1 MTDKQKTNAYSARN
15 AMSDGHLRYL
25 YEHAMSHT
33 MTFDLQRFGHH
44 HGKSGGKIF
53 ASIAGFIVGFTTPWL
68 FGAKA
73 FAAGV
78 MGASLFGSV
87 WSATHQQSVDSNG
100 SADVSRFDRAQES
113 MSSDGQIPIVYGT
126 RQISGNQT
134 FHQTNADANTLHKHV
149 VLCEGGIEG
158 VVSVTANDMIIPTG
172 SQTGNTVF
180 TLMNN
185 KYPDARVRK
194 HGSDFD
200 LWAGDNHHH
209 IHLCTKSEVENS
221 HDTYWEY
228 QVSVSSL
235 ISYINQLYA
244 EGWQAFPCA
253 ATNNYPG
260 DLWDVEGVV
269 YSETP
274 WSKIFK
280 NSSRWKQKNYVAI
293 DASHG
298 FVNFCAST
306 VRGGTNYT
314 FHDGDTPENYETV
327 GGYPAMA
334 WLDMNFIVS
343 NELNGNPS
351 VSTVVMGK
359 KVYDTRTKKTAYS
372 TNPAMCLRDFMLS
385 KRYGLGRWIS
395 ADDLDEDSWNKAAD
409 YCDEEISFLDVSG
422 AIIKAKRF
430 ELNMVIDQKNSALDW
445 LQEILANFQGYL
457 TLSNGKFKL
466 HIESQTDISY
476 KFNDDNCSDLSVT
489 PLSIND
495 TPNKYVV
502 KIIDPRNNWSTVSCN
517 VEDYADQK
525 ERQKIITKEVNLNGT
540 TSQYQALRL
549 ARFYRDQNLACP
561 LTLSWKTGINGMHL
575 EPGDVVTVSYHGV
588 FTELPV
594 RITEIK
600 QDDDGKF
607 DITGRQYNDTIYGDA
622 LGGGVHWYNY
632 TDTTQTV
639 EKRTPSNPTHLKA
652 YTQYRRYED
661 GTTGYDVICSYE
673 LPQRYDIETGLVYYK
688 TNHMTGAQIGTFKEG
703 EVVDSVGLS
712 RDWIYAGDSPTKIVI
727 SNAKVGDIYEF
738 RVQSRTTDGLV
749 SSEASAPTTT
759 IKVTA
764 KETVPSQPYNLTYN
778 FTKAFTFMWSDVPD
792 SDVMY
797 YEIRK
802 DTNVGSSVGL
812 LGKTQSTSIDVNLM
826 ERNGTVYV
834 YSVNTLKKYSYPA
847 KIMYNYPK
855 PDAPS
860 YIHFTEAL
868 RGVNVLVAPFP
879 ARVKSMRLHI
889 EGSKVSKALD
899 LDNASYTFYGE
910 PDVYNF
916 SASYVDLMG
925 EGYTS
930 VKYTYTIKPEMNPE
944 WLKDEAISLKKVDK
958 TIQNAVADAQEAVP
972 RLDGVDKDI
981 VGINN
986 DIATVK
992 SDLNNDISN
1001 INNKLNLAPSDENG
1015 YKSIQELNQKDG
1027 KLESI
1032 IATNK
1037 STQDSVNETNASQI
1051 LQNDNAI
1058 KTVVA
1063 NLNKDANGNAYT
1075 SISGL
1080 YQTAESIQSTVQTN
1094 KSSADSAISQV
1105 SQKADNVKVT
1115 IENKL
1120 NNTDPSKSAYKS
1132 ISQLSQ
1138 TANEIKTTVIANKTA
1153 SDKADES
1160 LASQIK
1166 QTAESITTTVQ
1177 TNKKDTDNAI
1187 SQVSQ
1192 KADNVKVTIEN
1203 KLNNTDPSKSE
1214 YLSIAQLSQ
1223 TADEIKTT
1231 VQTNKKD
1238 TDNAIS
1244 QVSQKADNVKVTI
1257 ENKLNNTDPSKSE
1270 YLSISQL
1277 SQTANEIKTTV
1288 QTNKKD
1294 TDSAISQ
1301 VSQKADN
1308 VKVTIENNLNNT
1320 DPSKSAYKS
1329 ITQLQTN
1336 INGVSSTVQ
1345 NNKSATDTEISQIK
1359 QTANSLSST
1368 VQEHHTD
1375 ANNQISGLST
1385 KITQNAD
1392 KITSVVTN
1400 LSDSD
1405 KAKKNYSAIAQMDD
1419 DIALRVAKDDVVNQ
1433 INISKESILI
1443 DGKKVHI
1450 TGDTKF
1456 DNNVIVG
1463 GMIAANAITADKL
1476 SASTMELT
1484 DSQGI
1489 KGGGA
1494 TLDTN
1499 GLTVR
1504 GSDGSYVV
1512 HGSSGMEFHDGNG
1525 NTFAMVGAIVMG
1537 TVKDGQWVRFTKPW
1551 KTVPNVIVTPI
1562 SLQTAIPGYNSTNLY
1577 LDCRPQSVTTNGFQ
1591 AVCRTVLK
1599 AGSGG
1604 LVPVNKTATGHLK
1617 SYSMGIDG
1625 TEITIPEKATTFTI
1639 NVTWSITNY
1648 GEDRTAHEDDY
1659 PAFLGPVYLNLK
1671 IDVNGTNKVNKRIGT
1686 APADDWYYEKTFNGG
1701 HSETITVSGGDK
1713 IKLYFVATAE
1723 KGKWQDFNEA
1733 DISAT
1738 IGNYTFNTTADV
1750 PLASGNAFF
1759 LCTDNHNSPY
1769 TISNS

>member
-1 MTDKQKTNAYSARN
+1 MAKEEKTNLHSARN
-15 AMSDGHLRYL
+15 AMSDSHLRYL

-33 MTFDLQRFGHH
+33 ATFDLQRFGHH

-87 WSATHQQSVDSNG
+87 WSATHQQNVDTG

-172 SQTGNTVF
+172 SQSGNTVF

-260 DLWDVEGVV
+260 DLWDVEGNV
-269 YSETP
+269 YMDEP
-274 WSKIFK
+274 YGKVFG
-280 NSSRWKQKNYVAI
+280 SS
-293 DASHG
+293 ASWQQQNHVSVDSTHG
-298 FVNFCAST
+298 FVNFCADT
-306 VRGGTNYT
+306 IRGGTNYT
-314 FHDGDTPENYETV
+314 FHDGDTPDNYETV

-351 VSTVVMGK
+351 VSAVVMGK

-409 YCDEEISFLDVSG
+409 YCDEEISFLDASG

-430 ELNMVIDQKNSALDW
+430 ELNMVIDQKNNALDW

-457 TLSNGKFKL
+457 TLTNGKFKL
-466 HIESQTDISY
+466 HIEQQTDIAY

-489 PLSIND
+489 PLSLND

-502 KIIDPRNNWSTVSCN
+502 KIIDPRNNWTTVACN

-575 EPGDVVTVSYHGV
+575 EPGDVVTISYHGV

-622 LGGGVHWYNY
+622 LGGGIHWYNY

-639 EKRTPSNPTHLKA
+639 EKRIPSNPTNIKA

-673 LPQRYDIETGLVYYK
+673 LPQRYDVETGLVYYK

-712 RDWIYAGDSPTKIVI
+712 REWIYAGDSPTKIVI

-738 RVQSRTTDGLV
+738 RVQSRTTDGLI
-749 SSEASAPTTT
+749 SSESSAPTVT

-764 KETVPSQPYNLTYN
+764 KETVPSQPYNLTYD
-778 FTKAFTFMWSDVPD
+778 FTKAFTFKWSDVPD

-797 YEIRK
+797 YEIRT
-802 DTNVGSSVGL
+802 DTNVGSPVGL

-826 ERNGTVYV
+826 ERKGTVYV

-847 KIMYNYPK
+847 KVTYNYPK

-879 ARVKSMRLHI
+879 ARVKSMRLYV
-889 EGSKVSKALD
+889 EGHGISKSFD
-899 LDNASYTFYGE
+899 LDNASYLFNGE
-910 PDVYNF
+910 PDIYEF
-916 SASYVDLMG
+916 WASYVDLMG
-925 EGYTS
+925 EGYSS
-930 VKYTYTIKPEMNPE
+930 VKYSYTIKPEMNPE

-958 TIQNAVADAQEAVP
+958 EIQDAVKDAQQALPNLNEKVAE
-972 RLDGVDKDI
+972 LTKTDDEIK
-981 VGINN
+981 
-986 DIATVK
+986 ATVQDK
-992 SDLNNDISN
+992 T
-1001 INNKLNLAPSDENG
+1001 K
-1015 YKSIQELNQKDG
+1015 EL
-1027 KLESI
+1027 S
-1032 IATNK
+1032 
-1037 STQDSVNETNASQI
+1037 
-1051 LQNDNAI
+1051 
-1058 KTVVA
+1058 
-1063 NLNKDANGNAYT
+1063 
-1075 SISGL
+1075 
-1080 YQTAESIQSTVQTN
+1080 
-1094 KSSADSAISQV
+1094 
-1105 SQKADNVKVT
+1105 
-1115 IENKL
+1115 
-1120 NNTDPSKSAYKS
+1120 
-1132 ISQLSQ
+1132 
-1138 TANEIKTTVIANKTA
+1138 
-1153 SDKADES
+1153 
-1160 LASQIK
+1160 SQIK
-1166 QTAESITTTVQ
+1166 Q
-1177 TNKKDTDNAI
+1177 
-1187 SQVSQ
+1187 
-1192 KADNVKVTIEN
+1192 
-1203 KLNNTDPSKSE
+1203 
-1214 YLSIAQLSQ
+1214 
-1223 TADEIKTT
+1223 
-1231 VQTNKKD
+1231 
-1238 TDNAIS
+1238 
-1244 QVSQKADNVKVTI
+1244 
-1257 ENKLNNTDPSKSE
+1257 
-1270 YLSISQL
+1270 
-1277 SQTANEIKTTV
+1277 
-1288 QTNKKD
+1288 
-1294 TDSAISQ
+1294 
-1301 VSQKADN
+1301 
-1308 VKVTIENNLNNT
+1308 
-1320 DPSKSAYKS
+1320 
-1329 ITQLQTN
+1329 
-1336 INGVSSTVQ
+1336 
-1345 NNKSATDTEISQIK
+1345 
-1359 QTANSLSST
+1359 
-1368 VQEHHTD
+1368 
-1375 ANNQISGLST
+1375 
-1385 KITQNAD
+1385 NAD
-1392 KITSVVTN
+1392 SITSVVTN

-1405 KAKKNYSAIAQMDD
+1405 KAKNSYSAIAQLQD
-1419 DIALRVAKDDVVNQ
+1419 DIDLRVAKDDIINQ

-1443 DGKKVHI
+1443 DGNKTHI
-1450 TGDTKF
+1450 TGDTKI
-1456 DNNVIVG
+1456 DKNVIVG
-1463 GMIAANAITADKL
+1463 GMIAANSITADKL
-1476 SASTMELT
+1476 SSETIALSNNQGIQGGNVTLDANGMACT
-1484 DSQGI
+1484 DS
-1489 KGGGA
+1489 
-1494 TLDTN
+1494 N
-1499 GLTVR
+1499 GMTIQF
-1504 GSDGSYVV
+1504 GQDGMTS
-1512 HGSSGMEFHDGNG
+1512 MDKNG
-1525 NTFAMVGAIVMG
+1525 NRFSILAQCMMG
-1537 TVKDGQWVRFTKPW
+1537 VARNGQYVKFSNPW
-1551 KTVPNVIVTPI
+1551 TETPVVIVTPQNI
-1562 SLQTAIPGYNSTNLY
+1562 QTNNTAYSTSTVRLHCY
-1577 LDCRPQSVTTNGFQ
+1577 ADELSVNGFRMR
-1591 AVCRTVLK
+1591 AYSGIADG
-1599 AGSGG
+1599 AGS
-1604 LVPVNKTATGHLK
+1604 LAKNQRC
-1617 SYSMGIDG
+1617 G
-1625 TEITIPEKATTFTI
+1625 TM
-1639 NVTWSITNY
+1639 TWSIHRSYDAWYDSNPIFGSKSLSFNVSMPSNASSVVLHGRLRTN
-1648 GEDRTAHEDDY
+1648 AHFKEPQMKIPNSTRYQRLEVKCNGTTTYSDILWNSGDGTVGVQKNTDVY
-1659 PAFLGPVYLNLK
+1659 TDITTSSIPVVKGATLNCTLTIDPCVLHPGDGNDGMDIEFILDSIDCK
-1671 IDVNGTNKVNKRIGT
+1671 IDGEQVLDADGTGAFFIVNKS
-1686 APADDWYYEKTFNGG
+1686 NGLY
-1701 HSETITVSGGDK
+1701 TV
-1713 IKLYFVATAE
+1713 
-1723 KGKWQDFNEA
+1723 
-1733 DISAT
+1733 
-1738 IGNYTFNTTADV
+1738 
-1750 PLASGNAFF
+1750 
-1759 LCTDNHNSPY
+1759 TD
-1769 TISNS
+1769 

>member
-1 MTDKQKTNAYSARN
+1 MTDKQKTNLHDAHN
-15 AMSDGHLRYL
+15 AMSDEHLRYL

-33 MTFDLQRFGHH
+33 PVFDLQRFGHH
-44 HGKSGGKIF
+44 HGKSGGKMF
-53 ASIAGFIVGFTTPWL
+53 ASIAGFLVGFTTPWL

-78 MGASLFGSV
+78 MGASLFGSI
-87 WSATHQQSVDSNG
+87 WSASHTQNVDTG
-100 SADVSRFDRAQES
+100 SADVSRFDRAQET
-113 MSSDGQIPIVYGT
+113 MSSDGQIPVVYGT
-126 RQISGNQT
+126 RQVTGNQT

-158 VVSVTANDMIIPTG
+158 VVSVMANDMIIPTG

-185 KYPDARVRK
+185 KYPDARVKK

-209 IHLCTKSEVENS
+209 IHLCTKKEVENS

-228 QVSVSSL
+228 QVSVTSL

-253 ATNNYPG
+253 ATNSYPG
-260 DLWDVEGVV
+260 DLWDVEGNV
-269 YSETP
+269 YMDEP
-274 WSKIFK
+274 YGKVFGDR
-280 NSSRWKQKNYVAI
+280 NSYQQQNHVSI
-293 DASHG
+293 DSSHG
-298 FVNFCAST
+298 FVNFCADT
-306 VRGGTNYT
+306 IRGGTNYS
-314 FHDGDTPENYETV
+314 FHDGDTPENYDTV
-327 GGYPAMA
+327 GGYPAIA

-351 VSTVVMGK
+351 VSAVVMGK

-409 YCDEEISFLDVSG
+409 YCDEEISFLDASG

-457 TLSNGKFKL
+457 TLTNSKFKL

-489 PLSIND
+489 PLSLND

-502 KIIDPRNNWSTVSCN
+502 KIIDPRNNWTTVACN

-525 ERQKIITKEVNLNGT
+525 ERQKIIIKEVNLNGT

-607 DITGRQYNDTIYGDA
+607 DISGRQYNDTIYGDA

-673 LPQRYDIETGLVYYK
+673 LPQRYDVETGLVYYK
-688 TNHMTGAQIGTFKEG
+688 TNHLSAAQIGTFKEG
-703 EVVDSVGLS
+703 EVVDNVGLS
-712 RDWIYAGDSPTKIVI
+712 REWIYAGDSPTEIVI

-764 KETVPSQPYNLTYN
+764 KETVPSQPYNLTYD
-778 FTKAFTFMWSDVPD
+778 FTKAFTFKWSDVPD

-802 DTNVGSSVGL
+802 DTNVGSAIGL

-826 ERNGTVYV
+826 ERKGTVYV

-847 KIMYNYPK
+847 KVTYNYPK

-879 ARVKSMRLHI
+879 ARVKSMRLYV
-889 EGSKVSKALD
+889 ESTKVSKALD

-930 VKYTYTIKPEMNPE
+930 VKYVYTIKPEMNPE

-958 TIQNAVADAQEAVP
+958 TIQSAVSDAQQAIP
-972 RLDGVDKDI
+972 RLDKIDDDI
-981 VGINN
+981 KSINTDISTAKADLSN
-986 DIATVK
+986 DIT
-992 SDLNNDISN
+992 S
-1001 INNKLNLAPSDENG
+1001 INNKLNLAPSDANG
-1015 YKSIQELNQKDG
+1015 YKSIQELNTKAG
-1027 KLESI
+1027 KLEST
-1032 IATNK
+1032 IASNK
-1037 STQDSVNETNASQI
+1037 SEQDSVNETNASQI

-1063 NLNKDANGNAYT
+1063 NLNKDADGNAYT

-1080 YQTAESIQSTVQTN
+1080 YQTAESIQSTVAKN
-1094 KSSADSAISQV
+1094 KEAADQ
-1105 SQKADNVKVT
+1105 
-1115 IENKL
+1115 
-1120 NNTDPSKSAYKS
+1120 
-1132 ISQLSQ
+1132 
-1138 TANEIKTTVIANKTA
+1138 
-1153 SDKADES
+1153 ADES

-1177 TNKKDTDNAI
+1177 A
-1187 SQVSQ
+1187 
-1192 KADNVKVTIEN
+1192 
-1203 KLNNTDPSKSE
+1203 
-1214 YLSIAQLSQ
+1214 
-1223 TADEIKTT
+1223 
-1231 VQTNKKD
+1231 
-1238 TDNAIS
+1238 
-1244 QVSQKADNVKVTI
+1244 
-1257 ENKLNNTDPSKSE
+1257 
-1270 YLSISQL
+1270 
-1277 SQTANEIKTTV
+1277 
-1288 QTNKKD
+1288 NKKD

-1308 VKVTIENNLNNT
+1308 IKVTIENNLNNT

-1336 INGVSSTVQ
+1336 INGVSTTVQ

-1368 VQEHHTD
+1368 VQTYQTD

-1405 KAKKNYSAIAQMDD
+1405 KAKKNYSAIAQLDN
-1419 DIALRVAKDDVVNQ
+1419 DISLKVAKNDVINQ
-1433 INISKESILI
+1433 INISNESIRI
-1443 DGKKVHI
+1443 DGKKVHV

-1463 GMIAANAITADKL
+1463 GMIAAHAITADKL

-1484 DSQGI
+1484 ANQGI

-1494 TLDTN
+1494 TLDSN

-1525 NTFAMVGAIVMG
+1525 NTFAMVGAMIMG
-1537 TVKDGQWVRFTKPW
+1537 TVKDGQWVKFTKPW

-1562 SLQTAIPGYNSTNLY
+1562 SLQTSLSNYTSTNLY
-1577 LDCRPQSVTTNGFQ
+1577 LDCRPQNVTVNGFQ

-1604 LVPVNKTATGHLK
+1604 LVPVNKTVTGHLEYK
-1617 SYSMGIDG
+1617 SITIDG
-1625 TEITIPEKATTFTI
+1625 TEITIPENATTFTI
-1639 NVTWSITNY
+1639 NVTWSITNF
-1648 GEDRTAHEDDY
+1648 GDDETHHEDDY
-1659 PAFLGPVYLNLK
+1659 HTFLGPAYLDLK
-1671 IDVNGTNKVNKRIGT
+1671 IDVNGTNKVDKRIGT
-1686 APADDWYYEKTFNGG
+1686 APADDWYYEKTFSGG
-1701 HSETITVSGGDK
+1701 DSETLAVSGGDK
-1713 IKLYFVATAE
+1713 IKVYFVATAG
-1723 KGKWQDFNEA
+1723 KGKWREFDEA
-1733 DISAT
+1733 NISAT
-1738 IGNYTFNTTADV
+1738 IGNYSFNTTADV

-1759 LCTDNHNSPY
+1759 LCTDKHNSPY
-1769 TISNS
+1769 TVSDSQ

>member
-1 MTDKQKTNAYSARN
+1 MTDKQKTNLHNARN
-15 AMSDGHLRYL
+15 AMSDDKLRYL
-25 YEHAMSHT
+25 YKHAMSHT
-33 MTFDLQRFGHH
+33 PVFDLQRFGHH
-44 HGKSGGKIF
+44 RGKSGGKMF
-53 ASIAGFIVGFTTPWL
+53 ASIAGFLVGFSTPWL

-73 FAAGV
+73 FSAGI
-78 MGASLFGSV
+78 MGASLFGSI
-87 WSATHQQSVDSNG
+87 WSASHTQNVDTG
-100 SADVSRFDRAQES
+100 SADVSRFDRAQET
-113 MSSDGQIPIVYGT
+113 MSSDGQIPVVYGT
-126 RQISGNQT
+126 RQVTGNQT

-149 VLCEGGIEG
+149 VLCEGGVEG
-158 VVSVTANDMIIPTG
+158 VVSVMANDMIIPTG

-185 KYPDARVRK
+185 KYSNARVRK

-209 IHLCTKSEVENS
+209 IHLCTKKEVENS

-228 QVSVSSL
+228 QVSVTSL

-253 ATNNYPG
+253 ATNSYPG
-260 DLWDVEGVV
+260 DLWDVEGNV
-269 YSETP
+269 YMDVP
-274 WSKIFK
+274 YGKVFG
-280 NSSRWKQKNYVAI
+280 NSNAFQQQNHVSV
-293 DASHG
+293 DSTHG
-298 FVNFCAST
+298 FVNFCADT
-306 VRGGTNYT
+306 IRGGTNYS
-314 FHDGDTPENYETV
+314 FHDGDTPSNYDTV

-351 VSTVVMGK
+351 VSAVVMGK

-409 YCDEEISFLDVSG
+409 YCDEEISFLDASG

-466 HIESQTDISY
+466 HIEQQTDIAY

-489 PLSIND
+489 PLSLSD

-502 KIIDPRNNWSTVSCN
+502 KIIDPRNNWTTVACN

-632 TDTTQTV
+632 TDITQTA
-639 EKRTPSNPTHLKA
+639 EKRTPSNPTNIKA

-673 LPQRYDIETGLVYYK
+673 LPQRYDVETGLVYYK
-688 TNHMTGAQIGTFKEG
+688 TNHLSAAQIGTFKEG

-712 RDWIYAGDSPTKIVI
+712 REWIYAGDSPTKIVI

-749 SSEASAPTTT
+749 SSEASAPAVT

-764 KETVPSQPYNLTYN
+764 KETVPSQPYNLTYD
-778 FTKAFTFMWSDVPD
+778 FAKAFTFRWSDVPD

-797 YEIRK
+797 YEIRT
-802 DTNVGSSVGL
+802 DTNVGSPVGL

-826 ERNGTVYV
+826 ERKGTVYV

-847 KIMYNYPK
+847 KVTYNYPK

-879 ARVKSMRLHI
+879 ARVKSMRLYV
-889 EGSKVSKALD
+889 ESTKVSKVLD

-930 VKYTYTIKPEMNPE
+930 VKYSYTIKPEMNPE

-958 TIQNAVADAQEAVP
+958 EIQNAVADAQEAIP
-972 RLDGVDKDI
+972 RLDSVD
-981 VGINN
+981 G
-986 DIATVK
+986 
-992 SDLNNDISN
+992 
-1001 INNKLNLAPSDENG
+1001 
-1015 YKSIQELNQKDG
+1015 SI
-1027 KLESI
+1027 
-1032 IATNK
+1032 
-1037 STQDSVNETNASQI
+1037 ETINASVSELRHTDSELSSTI
-1051 LQNDNAI
+1051 VQN
-1058 KTVVA
+1058 K
-1063 NLNKDANGNAYT
+1063 KDADD
-1075 SISGL
+1075 
-1080 YQTAESIQSTVQTN
+1080 
-1094 KSSADSAISQV
+1094 ADA
-1105 SQKADNVKVT
+1105 A
-1115 IENKL
+1115 
-1120 NNTDPSKSAYKS
+1120 
-1132 ISQLSQ
+1132 
-1138 TANEIKTTVIANKTA
+1138 
-1153 SDKADES
+1153 

-1177 TNKKDTDNAI
+1177 ANKKDA
-1187 SQVSQ
+1187 
-1192 KADNVKVTIEN
+1192 
-1203 KLNNTDPSKSE
+1203 
-1214 YLSIAQLSQ
+1214 
-1223 TADEIKTT
+1223 
-1231 VQTNKKD
+1231 
-1238 TDNAIS
+1238 
-1244 QVSQKADNVKVTI
+1244 
-1257 ENKLNNTDPSKSE
+1257 
-1270 YLSISQL
+1270 
-1277 SQTANEIKTTV
+1277 
-1288 QTNKKD
+1288 
-1294 TDSAISQ
+1294 DSAISQ
-1301 VSQKADN
+1301 VSQKADD
-1308 VKVTIENNLNNT
+1308 VKVTIENKLNNT

-1336 INGVSSTVQ
+1336 INGVSTTVQ

-1359 QTANSLSST
+1359 QNANSLSST
-1368 VQEHHTD
+1368 VQNYHTD
-1375 ANNQISGLST
+1375 TNNQISGLST

-1400 LSDSD
+1400 LSNSD
-1405 KAKKNYSAIAQMDD
+1405 KAKKNYSAIAQLNN
-1419 DIALRVAKDDVVNQ
+1419 DISLKVAKNDVINQ
-1433 INISKESILI
+1433 INISNESIRI
-1443 DGKKVHI
+1443 DGKKVHV

-1463 GMIAANAITADKL
+1463 GMIASHAITADKL

-1484 DSQGI
+1484 SNQGI

-1494 TLDTN
+1494 TLDAN

-1504 GSDGSYVV
+1504 GNDGSYVV
-1512 HGSSGMEFHDGNG
+1512 HGSNGMEFHDGNG
-1525 NTFAMVGAIVMG
+1525 NTFAMVGAMVMG
-1537 TVKDGQWVRFTKPW
+1537 TVKDGQWVKFTKPW

-1562 SLQTAIPGYNSTNLY
+1562 SLQTALPGYNSTNLY
-1577 LDCRPQSVTTNGFQ
+1577 LDCRPQNVTNNGFQ
-1591 AVCRTVLK
+1591 AVCRTVLR

-1604 LVPVNKTATGHLK
+1604 SVPVNANIENVDGNIELWERSLTSGWSSSHDSYDYYGTKTSSKTIEVPEDATETSIVIKVDVVAYGETHKDNENDTLRSGSNLTVSLSVFKDNNVIKQQTLANLSSMGSDQSASYTTTVKINQSGTIKLQVETHLNPK
-1617 SYSMGIDG
+1617 NDYSHIVSSASIRSVVSLSSYS
-1625 TEITIPEKATTFTI
+1625 
-1639 NVTWSITNY
+1639 
-1648 GEDRTAHEDDY
+1648 
-1659 PAFLGPVYLNLK
+1659 
-1671 IDVNGTNKVNKRIGT
+1671 
-1686 APADDWYYEKTFNGG
+1686 
-1701 HSETITVSGGDK
+1701 
-1713 IKLYFVATAE
+1713 
-1723 KGKWQDFNEA
+1723 
-1733 DISAT
+1733 
-1738 IGNYTFNTTADV
+1738 FNTTADV
-1750 PLASGNAFF
+1750 ALASGNAFF
-1759 LCTDNHNSPY
+1759 LCTDQHNSPY
-1769 TISNS
+1769 TISDSQ

>member
-1 MTDKQKTNAYSARN
+1 MDKFDLEFLMDKKTNLQNARN

-25 YEHAMSHT
+25 YKHAMSHT
-33 MTFDLQRFGHH
+33 AVFDLQRFGHH

-87 WSATHQQSVDSNG
+87 WSATHQQNVDSNG
-100 SADVSRFDRAQES
+100 SADVSRFDRAQET
-113 MSSDGQIPIVYGT
+113 MSPDAQIPIVYGT

-158 VVSVTANDMIIPTG
+158 VVSVMASDMIIPTG

-180 TLMNN
+180 TIMNN
-185 KYPDARVRK
+185 KYSDARVRK
-194 HGSDFD
+194 HGQDFD

-209 IHLCTKSEVENS
+209 IHLCTKKEVENS

-244 EGWQAFPCA
+244 EGWQAFPVA
-253 ATNNYPG
+253 STNNYPG
-260 DLWDVEGVV
+260 DLWDAEGNVYVEM
-269 YSETP
+269 P
-274 WSKIFK
+274 WSKLFENQDKYNEQNHVTIDGK
-280 NSSRWKQKNYVAI
+280 N
-293 DASHG
+293 G
-298 FVNFCAST
+298 FINFCADT
-306 VRGGTNYT
+306 IRGGTSYT
-314 FHDGDTPENYETV
+314 FHDCEAPSNYDEV

-351 VSTVVMGK
+351 VSAVVMGK

-385 KRYGLGRWIS
+385 KRYGLGRWIT
-395 ADDLDEDSWNKAAD
+395 ADDLDDDSWNRVAD
-409 YCDEEISFLDVSG
+409 YCDEEISFLDASG

-445 LQEILANFQGYL
+445 VQEILANFQGYL
-457 TLSNGKFKL
+457 TLTNGKFKL
-466 HIESQTDISY
+466 HVEQQTDVSY

-489 PLSIND
+489 PLSLND
-495 TPNKYVV
+495 TPNKYTV
-502 KIIDPRNNWSTVSCN
+502 KIIDTRNNWSSVACN

-575 EPGDVVTVSYHGV
+575 EPGDVVTISYHKV
-588 FTELPV
+588 FTDLPV

-607 DITGRQYNDTIYGDA
+607 ELTGRQYNDTIYGDT

-639 EKRTPSNPTHLKA
+639 EKRTPSNPTNLRA

-661 GTTGYDVICSYE
+661 GSTGYDVICSYK
-673 LPQRYDIETGLVYYK
+673 LPQRYDVETGLVYYK
-688 TNHMTGAQIGTFKEG
+688 TNHMTAAQIGTFKEG

-712 RDWIYAGDSPTKIVI
+712 REWIYAGDSPTKIVI

-749 SSEASAPTTT
+749 SSEASAPTVT

-764 KETVPSQPYNLTYN
+764 KETVPSQPYNLTYD
-778 FTKAFTFMWSDVPD
+778 FTKAFTFKWSDVPD

-797 YEIRK
+797 YEIRT
-802 DTNVGSSVGL
+802 DTNVGSTIGL

-826 ERNGTVYV
+826 ERKGTVYV

-847 KIMYNYPK
+847 KVTYNYPK

-879 ARVKSMRLHI
+879 ARVKSMRLYV
-889 EGSKVSKALD
+889 EGHNISKAYD
-899 LDNASYTFYGE
+899 LNNASYTFNGE
-910 PDVYNF
+910 PDIYNF
-916 SASYVDLMG
+916 WASYVDMMG

-930 VKYTYTIKPEMNPE
+930 VKYSYTIKPELNPE

-958 TIQNAVADAQEAVP
+958 TIQGAVADAQEAIP
-972 RLDGVDKDI
+972 RLNSVDSDI
-981 VGINN
+981 KQINE
-986 DIATVK
+986 DISSVR
-992 SDLNNDISN
+992 SDLSQARTDENADVKTITD
-1001 INNKLNLAPSDENG
+1001 KLNLAPSDPNG
-1015 YKSIQELNQKDG
+1015 YKSIQELNTKDG
-1027 KLESI
+1027 QLEST
-1032 IATNK
+1032 IASNK
-1037 STQDSVNETNASQI
+1037 TAQDSVNETNASLI
-1051 LQNDNAI
+1051 SQNDSAI
-1058 KTVVA
+1058 KTMVL
-1063 NLNKDANGNAYT
+1063 NLNSDANGNTYK
-1075 SISGL
+1075 SISSL
-1080 YQTAESIQSTVQTN
+1080 YQTAEGIKSTVDSN
-1094 KSSADSAISQV
+1094 KSATDNSISQI
-1105 SQKADNVKVT
+1105 SQKADSIKST
-1115 IENKL
+1115 IETNL
-1120 NNTDPSKSAYKS
+1120 NNTDPAKSAYKS

-1138 TANEIKTTVIANKTA
+1138 TANEIKTTV
-1153 SDKADES
+1153 
-1160 LASQIK
+1160 
-1166 QTAESITTTVQ
+1166 Q
-1177 TNKKDTDNAI
+1177 TNKQD
-1187 SQVSQ
+1187 
-1192 KADNVKVTIEN
+1192 ADN
-1203 KLNNTDPSKSE
+1203 
-1214 YLSIAQLSQ
+1214 
-1223 TADEIKTT
+1223 
-1231 VQTNKKD
+1231 
-1238 TDNAIS
+1238 
-1244 QVSQKADNVKVTI
+1244 
-1257 ENKLNNTDPSKSE
+1257 
-1270 YLSISQL
+1270 
-1277 SQTANEIKTTV
+1277 
-1288 QTNKKD
+1288 
-1294 TDSAISQ
+1294 AISQ

-1320 DPSKSAYKS
+1320 DPSKSVYKS
-1329 ITQLQTN
+1329 ISQLQVN
-1336 INGVSSTVQ
+1336 INGLTSTVQ
-1345 NNKSATDTEISQIK
+1345 SNKSATDTQISQIK
-1359 QTANSLSST
+1359 QNANSLSST
-1368 VQEHHTD
+1368 VQNYHAD
-1375 ANNQISGLST
+1375 ANNQISGLSSQI
-1385 KITQNAD
+1385 KQNASS
-1392 KITSVVTN
+1392 ITSVVTN
-1400 LSDSD
+1400 LSDST
-1405 KAKKNYSAIAQMDD
+1405 KAKANYSAIAQLDN
-1419 DIALRVAKDDVVNQ
+1419 DIALRVSKNDVINQ

-1450 TGDTKF
+1450 TGDTHF
-1456 DNNVIVG
+1456 DNNIVVR
-1463 GMIAANAITADKL
+1463 GMIAAGAITADKL
-1476 SASTMELT
+1476 SASTIELT
-1484 DSQGI
+1484 ANQGI

-1525 NTFAMVGAIVMG
+1525 NTFAMVGAMVMG
-1537 TVKDGQWVRFTKPW
+1537 TVKDGQWVKFTKPW
-1551 KTVPNVIVTPI
+1551 KTVPNVIMTPI
-1562 SLQTAIPGYNSTNLY
+1562 SLQTAIAGYNSTNLY
-1577 LDCRPQSVTTNGFQ
+1577 LDCRPQNVTVNGFQ

-1604 LVPVNKTATGHLK
+1604 LVPVNKKVTGHLESK
-1617 SYSMGIDG
+1617 SITIDG
-1625 TEITIPEKATTFTI
+1625 TEITIPEKATAFTI
-1639 NVTWSITNY
+1639 NVTWEITNY
-1648 GEDRTAHEDDY
+1648 GKDETVHEDDY
-1659 PAFLGPVYLNLK
+1659 PTWLGPAYLDLK

-1686 APADDWYYEKTFNGG
+1686 APADDWYYKKTFSGG

-1713 IKLYFVATAE
+1713 IKIYFVATAG
-1723 KGKWQDFNEA
+1723 KGKWRDFDEA

-1738 IGNYTFNTTADV
+1738 IGNYTFNTTADS

-1759 LCTDNHNSPY
+1759 LCTDKHNSPY
-1769 TISNS
+1769 TISDSQ

>member
-1 MTDKQKTNAYSARN
+1 MTNEEKTNAYNARN

-33 MTFDLQRFGHH
+33 PVLDLQRFGHH

-68 FGAKA
+68 FGVKA

-87 WSATHQQSVDSNG
+87 WSATHQQNVDTG

-158 VVSVTANDMIIPTG
+158 VVSVMANDMIIPTG

-260 DLWDVEGVV
+260 DLWDVEGNV
-269 YSETP
+269 YMDEP
-274 WSKIFK
+274 YGKVFG
-280 NSSRWKQKNYVAI
+280 SS
-293 DASHG
+293 ASWQQQNHVSVDSTHG
-298 FVNFCAST
+298 FVNFCADT
-306 VRGGTNYT
+306 IRGGTNYT
-314 FHDGDTPENYETV
+314 FHDGDTPDNYETV

-351 VSTVVMGK
+351 VSAVVMGK

-409 YCDEEISFLDVSG
+409 YCDEEISFLDASG

-430 ELNMVIDQKNSALDW
+430 ELNMVIDQKNNALDW

-457 TLSNGKFKL
+457 TLTNGKFKL
-466 HIESQTDISY
+466 HIEQQTDIAY

-489 PLSIND
+489 PLSLND

-502 KIIDPRNNWSTVSCN
+502 KIIDPRNNWTTVACN

-575 EPGDVVTVSYHGV
+575 EPGDVVTISYHGV

-622 LGGGVHWYNY
+622 LGGGIHWYNY

-639 EKRTPSNPTHLKA
+639 EKRIPSNPTNIKA

-673 LPQRYDIETGLVYYK
+673 LPQRYDVETGLVYYK

-712 RDWIYAGDSPTKIVI
+712 REWIYAGDSPTKIVI

-738 RVQSRTTDGLV
+738 RVQSRTTDGLI
-749 SSEASAPTTT
+749 SSEASAPTVT

-764 KETVPSQPYNLTYN
+764 KETVPSQPYNLTYD
-778 FTKAFTFMWSDVPD
+778 FTKAFTFKWSDVPD

-797 YEIRK
+797 YEIRT
-802 DTNVGSSVGL
+802 DTNVGSPVGL

-826 ERNGTVYV
+826 ERKGTVYV

-847 KIMYNYPK
+847 KVTYNYPK

-879 ARVKSMRLHI
+879 SRVKSTRLYV
-889 EGSKVSKALD
+889 EGHNVSQSFD
-899 LDNASYTFYGE
+899 LANASYTFKGE
-910 PDVYNF
+910 PDIYEF
-916 SASYVDLMG
+916 WASYVDLMG
-925 EGYTS
+925 EGYAS
-930 VKYTYTIKPEMNPE
+930 VRYAYTIKPELNPE

-958 TIQNAVADAQEAVP
+958 EIQNAVADAQEAIP
-972 RLDGVDKDI
+972 RLDGVNNDI
-981 VGINN
+981 TNINN
-986 DIATVK
+986 DITTAK
-992 SDLNNDISN
+992 SELNNDITN

-1037 STQDSVNETNASQI
+1037 STQDSINETNASSI
-1051 LQNDNAI
+1051 SQNDKAI
-1058 KTVVA
+1058 KSVV
-1063 NLNKDANGNAYT
+1063 LN
-1075 SISGL
+1075 
-1080 YQTAESIQSTVQTN
+1080 
-1094 KSSADSAISQV
+1094 
-1105 SQKADNVKVT
+1105 
-1115 IENKL
+1115 L

-1138 TANEIKTTVIANKTA
+1138 TANEIK
-1153 SDKADES
+1153 S
-1160 LASQIK
+1160 
-1166 QTAESITTTVQ
+1166 TVQ
-1177 TNKKDTDNAI
+1177 TNKTNSDN
-1187 SQVSQ
+1187 
-1192 KADNVKVTIEN
+1192 
-1203 KLNNTDPSKSE
+1203 
-1214 YLSIAQLSQ
+1214 
-1223 TADEIKTT
+1223 
-1231 VQTNKKD
+1231 
-1238 TDNAIS
+1238 
-1244 QVSQKADNVKVTI
+1244 
-1257 ENKLNNTDPSKSE
+1257 
-1270 YLSISQL
+1270 
-1277 SQTANEIKTTV
+1277 
-1288 QTNKKD
+1288 
-1294 TDSAISQ
+1294 AISQ

-1329 ITQLQTN
+1329 ISQLQVN
-1336 INGVSSTVQ
+1336 INGLTSTVQ
-1345 NNKSATDTEISQIK
+1345 SNKSATDTQISQIK
-1359 QTANSLSST
+1359 QNANSLSST
-1368 VQEHHTD
+1368 VQTYHTD

-1385 KITQNAD
+1385 RITQNAD

-1400 LSDSD
+1400 LSNSD
-1405 KAKKNYSAIAQMDD
+1405 KAKQNYSAIAQLNN
-1419 DIALRVAKDDVVNQ
+1419 DISLKVAKNDVINQ
-1433 INISKESILI
+1433 INVSNESIRI
-1443 DGKKVHI
+1443 DGKKVHV

-1463 GMIAANAITADKL
+1463 GMIAAHAITADKL
-1476 SASTMELT
+1476 SANTMELT
-1484 DSQGI
+1484 SNQGI

-1512 HGSSGMEFHDGNG
+1512 HGSKGMEFHDGNG
-1525 NTFAMVGAIVMG
+1525 NTFAMVGAVVMG
-1537 TVKDGQWVRFTKPW
+1537 TVKDGQWVKFAKPW
-1551 KTVPNVIVTPI
+1551 KTVPNVIVSPI
-1562 SLQTAIPGYNSTNLY
+1562 SLQTSISNYTSTNLY
-1577 LDCRPQSVTTNGFQ
+1577 LDCRPQNVTTNGFQ

-1604 LVPVNKTATGHLK
+1604 LVPVNKTVTGHLK
-1617 SYSMGIDG
+1617 SYSMTIDG

-1639 NVTWSITNY
+1639 NTTWAITNY
-1648 GEDRTAHEDDY
+1648 GEDETHHEDDY
-1659 PAFLGPVYLNLK
+1659 HAFLGPAYLNLK

-1686 APADDWYYEKTFNGG
+1686 APADDWYYKKTFSGG

-1713 IKLYFVATAE
+1713 IKIYFVATAE

-1733 DISAT
+1733 DVSAT
-1738 IGNYTFNTTADV
+1738 IGNYSFNTTADV

-1759 LCTDNHNSPY
+1759 LCTDKHNSPY
-1769 TISNS
+1769 TISDSQ

>member
-1 MTDKQKTNAYSARN
+1 MDKFDLEFLIDKKTNLQNARN
-15 AMSDGHLRYL
+15 AMSDGHLLYL

-33 MTFDLQRFGHH
+33 AVFDLQRFGHH

-87 WSATHQQSVDSNG
+87 WSATHQQNVDSNG
-100 SADVSRFDRAQES
+100 SADVSRFDRAQET
-113 MSSDGQIPIVYGT
+113 MSSDAQIPIVYGT

-158 VVSVTANDMIIPTG
+158 VVSVMASDMIIPTG

-180 TLMNN
+180 TIMNN

-194 HGSDFD
+194 HGQDFD

-209 IHLCTKSEVENS
+209 IHLCTKKEVENS

-228 QVSVSSL
+228 QVSVTSL

-244 EGWQAFPCA
+244 EGWQAFPVA

-260 DLWDVEGVV
+260 DLWDAEGNV
-269 YSETP
+269 YVETP
-274 WSKIFK
+274 WSKLFENQDKYNEQNHVTIDGK
-280 NSSRWKQKNYVAI
+280 N
-293 DASHG
+293 G
-298 FVNFCAST
+298 FINFCADT
-306 VRGGTNYT
+306 IRGGTNYT
-314 FHDGDTPENYETV
+314 FHDCESPSNYNEV

-351 VSTVVMGK
+351 VSAVVMGK

-385 KRYGLGRWIS
+385 KRYGLGRWIT
-395 ADDLDEDSWNKAAD
+395 ADDLDEDSWNRVAD
-409 YCDEEISFLDVSG
+409 YCDEEISFLDASG
-422 AIIKAKRF
+422 AIIRAKRF

-445 LQEILANFQGYL
+445 VQEILANFQGYL
-457 TLSNGKFKL
+457 TLTNGKFKL
-466 HIESQTDISY
+466 HIEQQTDVSY

-489 PLSIND
+489 PLSLND
-495 TPNKYVV
+495 TPNKYTV
-502 KIIDPRNNWSTVSCN
+502 KIIDPRNNWSSVACN

-575 EPGDVVTVSYHGV
+575 EPGDVVTISYHKV
-588 FTELPV
+588 FTDLPV

-607 DITGRQYNDTIYGDA
+607 ELTGRQYNDTIYGDA

-639 EKRTPSNPTHLKA
+639 EKRTPSNPTNLRA

-661 GTTGYDVICSYE
+661 GSTGYDVICSYE
-673 LPQRYDIETGLVYYK
+673 LPQRYDVETGLVYYK
-688 TNHMTGAQIGTFKEG
+688 TNHMTAAQIGTFKEG

-712 RDWIYAGDSPTKIVI
+712 REWIYAGDSPTKIVI
-727 SNAKVGDIYEF
+727 PNAKVGDIYEF
-738 RVQSRTTDGLV
+738 RVQSRTTDGLI
-749 SSEASAPTTT
+749 SSEASAPTVT

-764 KETVPSQPYNLTYN
+764 KETVPSQPYNLTYD
-778 FTKAFTFMWSDVPD
+778 FTKAFTFKWSDVPD

-797 YEIRK
+797 YEIRT
-802 DTNVGSSVGL
+802 DTNVGSPVGL

-826 ERNGTVYV
+826 ERKGTVYV

-847 KIMYNYPK
+847 KITYNYPK

-879 ARVKSMRLHI
+879 ARVKSMRLYV
-889 EGSKVSKALD
+889 EGHNISKSFD
-899 LDNASYTFYGE
+899 LNNASYLFNGE
-910 PDVYNF
+910 PDIYEF
-916 SASYVDLMG
+916 WASYVDMMG

-930 VKYTYTIKPEMNPE
+930 VKYAYTIKPEMNPE

-958 TIQNAVADAQEAVP
+958 EIQDAVKDAQQALPNLNEKVAE
-972 RLDGVDKDI
+972 LTKTDDEIK
-981 VGINN
+981 
-986 DIATVK
+986 ATVQ
-992 SDLNNDISN
+992 DRTT
-1001 INNKLNLAPSDENG
+1001 
-1015 YKSIQELNQKDG
+1015 EL
-1027 KLESI
+1027 
-1032 IATNK
+1032 
-1037 STQDSVNETNASQI
+1037 ST
-1051 LQNDNAI
+1051 
-1058 KTVVA
+1058 
-1063 NLNKDANGNAYT
+1063 
-1075 SISGL
+1075 
-1080 YQTAESIQSTVQTN
+1080 
-1094 KSSADSAISQV
+1094 
-1105 SQKADNVKVT
+1105 
-1115 IENKL
+1115 
-1120 NNTDPSKSAYKS
+1120 
-1132 ISQLSQ
+1132 
-1138 TANEIKTTVIANKTA
+1138 
-1153 SDKADES
+1153 
-1160 LASQIK
+1160 QIK
-1166 QTAESITTTVQ
+1166 Q
-1177 TNKKDTDNAI
+1177 
-1187 SQVSQ
+1187 
-1192 KADNVKVTIEN
+1192 
-1203 KLNNTDPSKSE
+1203 
-1214 YLSIAQLSQ
+1214 
-1223 TADEIKTT
+1223 
-1231 VQTNKKD
+1231 
-1238 TDNAIS
+1238 
-1244 QVSQKADNVKVTI
+1244 
-1257 ENKLNNTDPSKSE
+1257 
-1270 YLSISQL
+1270 
-1277 SQTANEIKTTV
+1277 
-1288 QTNKKD
+1288 
-1294 TDSAISQ
+1294 
-1301 VSQKADN
+1301 
-1308 VKVTIENNLNNT
+1308 
-1320 DPSKSAYKS
+1320 
-1329 ITQLQTN
+1329 
-1336 INGVSSTVQ
+1336 
-1345 NNKSATDTEISQIK
+1345 
-1359 QTANSLSST
+1359 
-1368 VQEHHTD
+1368 
-1375 ANNQISGLST
+1375 
-1385 KITQNAD
+1385 NAD
-1392 KITSVVTN
+1392 SITSVVTN
-1400 LSDSD
+1400 LSDAES
-1405 KAKKNYSAIAQMDD
+1405 AKNNYSAIAQLND
-1419 DIALRVAKDDVVNQ
+1419 DIALRVAKDDVINQ

-1443 DGKKVHI
+1443 DGNKVHI

-1463 GMIAANAITADKL
+1463 GMIAANSITADKL

-1484 DSQGI
+1484 DNQGI

-1504 GSDGSYVV
+1504 GNDGSYVV
-1512 HGSSGMEFHDGNG
+1512 HGSNGMEFHDGNG

-1537 TVKDGQWVRFTKPW
+1537 TVKDGQWIKFTKPW

-1562 SLQTAIPGYNSTNLY
+1562 SLQTAIPGYTSTNLY
-1577 LDCRPQSVTTNGFQ
+1577 LDCRAQNVTQNGFQ

-1604 LVPVNKTATGHLK
+1604 SIPVNKTVTGETRGSTITLN
-1617 SYSMGIDG
+1617 GV
-1625 TEITIPEKATTFTI
+1625 EITIPESATTFI
-1639 NVTWSITNY
+1639 CNVSWSITNY
-1648 GEDRTAHEDDY
+1648 GHKRDTHDGDSEDW
-1659 PAFLGPVYLNLK
+1659 FLGPVYLNLK

-1686 APADDWYYEKTFNGG
+1686 ADTSYFYYEKTFNGG
-1701 HSETITVSGGDK
+1701 DSTSIAVSGGDK
-1713 IKLYFVATAE
+1713 VKIYFVATP
-1723 KGKWQDFNEA
+1723 QDDYDGFNRA
-1733 DISAT
+1733 DISVT
-1738 IGNYTFNTTADV
+1738 VGNYSFNTTADA

-1759 LCTDNHNSPY
+1759 LCTDQHNSPY
-1769 TISNS
+1769 TISDS

>member
-1 MTDKQKTNAYSARN
+1 MDKFDLEFLMDKKTNLQNACN
-15 AMSDGHLRYL
+15 AMSDGHLLYL

-33 MTFDLQRFGHH
+33 AVFDLQRFGHH

-87 WSATHQQSVDSNG
+87 WSATHQQNVDSNG
-100 SADVSRFDRAQES
+100 SADVSRFDRAQET
-113 MSSDGQIPIVYGT
+113 MSSDAQIPIVYGT

-185 KYPDARVRK
+185 KYPNARVRK

-244 EGWQAFPCA
+244 EGWQAFPVA

-260 DLWDVEGVV
+260 DLWDAEGNV
-269 YSETP
+269 YVETP
-274 WSKIFK
+274 WSKLFENQDKYNEQNHVTIDGK
-280 NSSRWKQKNYVAI
+280 N
-293 DASHG
+293 G
-298 FVNFCAST
+298 FINFCADT
-306 VRGGTNYT
+306 IRGGTNYT
-314 FHDGDTPENYETV
+314 FHDCESPSNYNEV
-327 GGYPAMA
+327 GGYPTMA

-351 VSTVVMGK
+351 VSAVVMGK

-409 YCDEEISFLDVSG
+409 YCDEEISFLDASG
-422 AIIKAKRF
+422 AIVKAKRF
-430 ELNMVIDQKNSALDW
+430 ELNMVIDQKNNALDW

-457 TLSNGKFKL
+457 TLTNGKFKL

-489 PLSIND
+489 PLSLND

-502 KIIDPRNNWSTVSCN
+502 KIIDPRNNWSTVACN

-575 EPGDVVTVSYHGV
+575 EPGDVVTISYHKV
-588 FTELPV
+588 FTDLPV

-607 DITGRQYNDTIYGDA
+607 ELTGRQYNDTVYGDA

-639 EKRTPSNPTHLKA
+639 EKRTPSNPTNLRA

-661 GTTGYDVICSYE
+661 GTTGYDVICFYE
-673 LPQRYDIETGLVYYK
+673 LPQRYDVETGLVYYK
-688 TNHMTGAQIGTFKEG
+688 TNHMTAAQIGTFKEG

-712 RDWIYAGDSPTKIVI
+712 REWIYAGDSPTKIVI
-727 SNAKVGDIYEF
+727 PNAKVGDIYEF
-738 RVQSRTTDGLV
+738 RVQSRTTDGLI
-749 SSEASAPTTT
+749 SSEASAPTVT

-764 KETVPSQPYNLTYN
+764 KETVPSQPYNLTYD
-778 FTKAFTFMWSDVPD
+778 FTSAFTFKWSDVPD

-797 YEIRK
+797 YEVRT
-802 DTNVGSSVGL
+802 DTNVGSPVGL

-826 ERNGTVYV
+826 ERKGTVYV

-847 KIMYNYPK
+847 KVTYNYPK

-879 ARVKSMRLHI
+879 ARVKSMRLYV
-889 EGSKVSKALD
+889 EGHNVSKVFD

-910 PDVYNF
+910 PDIYNF
-916 SASYVDLMG
+916 WASYVDLMG

-930 VKYTYTIKPEMNPE
+930 VKYAYTIKPEMNPE
-944 WLKDEAISLKKVDK
+944 WLKDEAISLNKVDK
-958 TIQNAVADAQEAVP
+958 TIQDAVKDAQEALP
-972 RLDGVDKDI
+972 
-981 VGINN
+981 N
-986 DIATVK
+986 
-992 SDLNNDISN
+992 
-1001 INNKLNLAPSDENG
+1001 
-1015 YKSIQELNQKDG
+1015 LNQKLSELKKSDD
-1027 KLESI
+1027 EI
-1032 IATNK
+1032 RATVQD
-1037 STQDSVNETNASQI
+1037 TQKNLSSQI
-1051 LQNDNAI
+1051 SQN
-1058 KTVVA
+1058 
-1063 NLNKDANGNAYT
+1063 
-1075 SISGL
+1075 
-1080 YQTAESIQSTVQTN
+1080 
-1094 KSSADSAISQV
+1094 
-1105 SQKADNVKVT
+1105 
-1115 IENKL
+1115 
-1120 NNTDPSKSAYKS
+1120 
-1132 ISQLSQ
+1132 
-1138 TANEIKTTVIANKTA
+1138 
-1153 SDKADES
+1153 
-1160 LASQIK
+1160 
-1166 QTAESITTTVQ
+1166 
-1177 TNKKDTDNAI
+1177 
-1187 SQVSQ
+1187 
-1192 KADNVKVTIEN
+1192 
-1203 KLNNTDPSKSE
+1203 
-1214 YLSIAQLSQ
+1214 
-1223 TADEIKTT
+1223 
-1231 VQTNKKD
+1231 
-1238 TDNAIS
+1238 
-1244 QVSQKADNVKVTI
+1244 
-1257 ENKLNNTDPSKSE
+1257 
-1270 YLSISQL
+1270 
-1277 SQTANEIKTTV
+1277 
-1288 QTNKKD
+1288 
-1294 TDSAISQ
+1294 
-1301 VSQKADN
+1301 
-1308 VKVTIENNLNNT
+1308 
-1320 DPSKSAYKS
+1320 
-1329 ITQLQTN
+1329 
-1336 INGVSSTVQ
+1336 
-1345 NNKSATDTEISQIK
+1345 
-1359 QTANSLSST
+1359 ANS
-1368 VQEHHTD
+1368 
-1375 ANNQISGLST
+1375 
-1385 KITQNAD
+1385 
-1392 KITSVVTN
+1392 ITSVVTN
-1400 LSDSD
+1400 LSDAES
-1405 KAKKNYSAIAQMDD
+1405 AKNNYSAIAQLND
-1419 DIALRVAKDDVVNQ
+1419 DIALRVSKNDVINQ

-1443 DGKKVHI
+1443 DGKKIHI
-1450 TGDTKF
+1450 TGDTHF

-1463 GMIAANAITADKL
+1463 GMIAANSITADKL

-1484 DSQGI
+1484 ANQGI

-1504 GSDGSYVV
+1504 GNDGSYVV

-1525 NTFAMVGAIVMG
+1525 NTFAMVGAMVMG

-1577 LDCRPQSVTTNGFQ
+1577 LDCRPQNVTNNGFQ
-1591 AVCRTVLK
+1591 AICRTVLR

-1604 LVPVNKTATGHLK
+1604 TFPVNKLASRNLSDLYNKGIPNLTAYTYDI
-1617 SYSMGIDG
+1617 S
-1625 TEITIPEKATTFTI
+1625 EIKVPDKATKVTI
-1639 NVTWSITNY
+1639 NSSWTIENIGDIKWVS
-1648 GEDRTAHEDDY
+1648 HDDDDEFCY
-1659 PAFLGPVYLNLK
+1659 HFGDIYVDLR
-1671 IDVNGTNKVNKRIGT
+1671 IDVNGSTIKTKRLGSSLGQ
-1686 APADDWYYEKTFNGG
+1686 KTDKEFKESKSGND
-1701 HSETITVSGGDK
+1701 SEVITISGGDTVK
-1713 IKLYFVATAE
+1713 IYGVISVQTVKR
-1723 KGKWQDFNEA
+1723 GDFNPQYG
-1733 DISAT
+1733 DSYDGFGKGSASYT
-1738 IGNYTFNTTADV
+1738 LTNYSFNTTADS

-1759 LCTDNHNSPY
+1759 LCTDQHNSPY
-1769 TISNS
+1769 TISDSQ

>member
-1 MTDKQKTNAYSARN
+1 MDKFDLEFLMDKKTNLQNARN
-15 AMSDGHLRYL
+15 TMSDGHLRYL
-25 YEHAMSHT
+25 YKHAMSHT
-33 MTFDLQRFGHH
+33 PVFDLQLFGHH
-44 HGKSGGKIF
+44 SGKSGGKMF
-53 ASIAGFIVGFTTPWL
+53 ASIAGFLVGFSTPWL

-78 MGASLFGSV
+78 MGASLFGSI
-87 WSATHQQSVDSNG
+87 WSATHTQNVDTG
-100 SADVSRFDRAQES
+100 SADVSRFDRAQET
-113 MSSDGQIPIVYGT
+113 MSSDGQIPVVYGT
-126 RQISGNQT
+126 RQITGNQT

-158 VVSVTANDMIIPTG
+158 VVSIMANDMIIPTG

-209 IHLCTKSEVENS
+209 IHLCTKKEVENS

-228 QVSVSSL
+228 QVSVTSL

-253 ATNNYPG
+253 ATNSYPG
-260 DLWDVEGVV
+260 DLWDVEGNV
-269 YSETP
+269 YMDAP
-274 WSKIFK
+274 YGKVFG
-280 NSSRWKQKNYVAI
+280 SSNAFQQQNHVFVDSI
-293 DASHG
+293 HG
-298 FVNFCAST
+298 FVNFCANT
-306 VRGGTNYT
+306 IRGGTNYS
-314 FHDGDTPENYETV
+314 FHDGDTPGNYDTV

-351 VSTVVMGK
+351 VSAVVMGK

-409 YCDEEISFLDVSG
+409 YCDEEISFLDASG
-422 AIIKAKRF
+422 ATIKAKRF

-466 HIESQTDISY
+466 HIEQQTDISY
-476 KFNDDNCSDLSVT
+476 KFNDDTCSDLSVT
-489 PLSIND
+489 PLSLND

-502 KIIDPRNNWSTVSCN
+502 KIIDPRNNWTTVACN

-607 DITGRQYNDTIYGDA
+607 DISGRQYNDTIYGDA

-632 TDTTQTV
+632 TDITQTV
-639 EKRTPSNPTHLKA
+639 EKRTPSNPTNIKA

-673 LPQRYDIETGLVYYK
+673 LPQRYDVETGLVYYK
-688 TNHMTGAQIGTFKEG
+688 TNHITGAQIGTFKEG

-712 RDWIYAGDSPTKIVI
+712 REWIYAGDSPTKIVI

-764 KETVPSQPYNLTYN
+764 KETVPSQPYNLTYD
-778 FTKAFTFMWSDVPD
+778 FSRAFTFKWSDVPD

-802 DTNVGSSVGL
+802 DTNVGSAIGL

-826 ERNGTVYV
+826 ERKGTVYV

-847 KIMYNYPK
+847 KVTYNYPK

-879 ARVKSMRLHI
+879 ATAKSMRLYV
-889 EGSKVSKALD
+889 ESSKESKVLD
-899 LDNASYTFYGE
+899 LDNSSYTFYGE
-910 PDVYNF
+910 PGVYNF

-930 VKYTYTIKPEMNPE
+930 VKYAYTIKPEMNPE
-944 WLKDEAISLKKVDK
+944 WLKDEAISLNKVDK
-958 TIQNAVADAQEAVP
+958 EIQDAVKDAQQALPNLNEKVAE
-972 RLDGVDKDI
+972 LTKTDDEIK
-981 VGINN
+981 
-986 DIATVK
+986 ATV
-992 SDLNNDISN
+992 
-1001 INNKLNLAPSDENG
+1001 
-1015 YKSIQELNQKDG
+1015 Q
-1027 KLESI
+1027 
-1032 IATNK
+1032 
-1037 STQDSVNETNASQI
+1037 
-1051 LQNDNAI
+1051 
-1058 KTVVA
+1058 
-1063 NLNKDANGNAYT
+1063 
-1075 SISGL
+1075 
-1080 YQTAESIQSTVQTN
+1080 
-1094 KSSADSAISQV
+1094 
-1105 SQKADNVKVT
+1105 
-1115 IENKL
+1115 
-1120 NNTDPSKSAYKS
+1120 NNTTKMS
-1132 ISQLSQ
+1132 
-1138 TANEIKTTVIANKTA
+1138 
-1153 SDKADES
+1153 
-1160 LASQIK
+1160 SQIK
-1166 QTAESITTTVQ
+1166 Q
-1177 TNKKDTDNAI
+1177 
-1187 SQVSQ
+1187 
-1192 KADNVKVTIEN
+1192 
-1203 KLNNTDPSKSE
+1203 
-1214 YLSIAQLSQ
+1214 
-1223 TADEIKTT
+1223 
-1231 VQTNKKD
+1231 
-1238 TDNAIS
+1238 
-1244 QVSQKADNVKVTI
+1244 
-1257 ENKLNNTDPSKSE
+1257 
-1270 YLSISQL
+1270 
-1277 SQTANEIKTTV
+1277 
-1288 QTNKKD
+1288 
-1294 TDSAISQ
+1294 
-1301 VSQKADN
+1301 
-1308 VKVTIENNLNNT
+1308 
-1320 DPSKSAYKS
+1320 
-1329 ITQLQTN
+1329 
-1336 INGVSSTVQ
+1336 
-1345 NNKSATDTEISQIK
+1345 
-1359 QTANSLSST
+1359 
-1368 VQEHHTD
+1368 
-1375 ANNQISGLST
+1375 
-1385 KITQNAD
+1385 NAD
-1392 KITSVVTN
+1392 SITSVVTN

-1405 KAKKNYSAIAQMDD
+1405 KANKNYSAIAQLND
-1419 DIALRVAKDDVVNQ
+1419 DITLRVAKDDVINQ

-1443 DGKKVHI
+1443 DGKKVHV

-1456 DNNVIVG
+1456 DNDVIVG

-1484 DSQGI
+1484 ANQGI
-1489 KGGGA
+1489 EGGGA

-1525 NTFAMVGAIVMG
+1525 NTFAMVGAMVMG
-1537 TVKDGQWVRFTKPW
+1537 TVKDGQWVKFTKPW

-1577 LDCRPQSVTTNGFQ
+1577 LDCRPQNVTVNGFQ

-1599 AGSGG
+1599 SGSGG
-1604 LVPVNKTATGHLK
+1604 IIPVNKTASKNLTNESGKLFGNLT
-1617 SYSMGIDG
+1617 SFTYEIS
-1625 TEITIPEKATTFTI
+1625 EITIPDKATELTI
-1639 NVTWSITNY
+1639 TSSWKLKNIGYTVTYEKHGADRYEYYY
-1648 GEDRTAHEDDY
+1648 GD
-1659 PAFLGPVYLNLK
+1659 AFVDMR
-1671 IDVNGTNKVNKRIGT
+1671 IDVNGSTVKAKRLASSYGQK
-1686 APADDWYYEKTFNGG
+1686 PSWSQPFNDDKSGDD
-1701 HSETITVSGGDK
+1701 SETITVNGGDK
-1713 IKLYFVATAE
+1713 VKVYGVFSVLTGSRGGNDYGGF
-1723 KGKWQDFNEA
+1723 GGG
-1733 DISAT
+1733 SAS
-1738 IGNYTFNTTADV
+1738 YTLTNFSFNTTADV
-1750 PLASGNAFF
+1750 ALASGNAFF
-1759 LCTDNHNSPY
+1759 LCTNKHNSPY
-1769 TISNS
+1769 TISDSEEQGV

>member
-1 MTDKQKTNAYSARN
+1 MTDKQKTNLHDAHN
-15 AMSDGHLRYL
+15 AMSDEHLRYL

-33 MTFDLQRFGHH
+33 PVFDLQRFGHH
-44 HGKSGGKIF
+44 HGKSGGKMF
-53 ASIAGFIVGFTTPWL
+53 ASIAGFLVGFTTPWL

-78 MGASLFGSV
+78 MGASLFGSI
-87 WSATHQQSVDSNG
+87 WSASHTQNVDTG
-100 SADVSRFDRAQES
+100 SADVSRFDRAQET
-113 MSSDGQIPIVYGT
+113 MSSDGQIPVVYGT
-126 RQISGNQT
+126 RQVTGNQT

-158 VVSVTANDMIIPTG
+158 VVSVMANDMIIPTG

-185 KYPDARVRK
+185 KYPDARVKK

-200 LWAGDNHHH
+200 LWAGDNHHY
-209 IHLCTKSEVENS
+209 IHLCTKKEVENS

-228 QVSVSSL
+228 QVSVTSL

-253 ATNNYPG
+253 ATNSYPG
-260 DLWDVEGVV
+260 DLWDVEGNV
-269 YSETP
+269 YMDEP
-274 WSKIFK
+274 YGKVFG
-280 NSSRWKQKNYVAI
+280 SSNAFQQQNHVSVDSI
-293 DASHG
+293 HG
-298 FVNFCAST
+298 FVNFCADT
-306 VRGGTNYT
+306 IRGGTNYS
-314 FHDGDTPENYETV
+314 FHDGDTPENYDTV

-351 VSTVVMGK
+351 VSAVVMGK

-409 YCDEEISFLDVSG
+409 YCDEEISFLDASG

-466 HIESQTDISY
+466 HIEQQTDISY

-489 PLSIND
+489 PLSLSD

-502 KIIDPRNNWSTVSCN
+502 KIIDPRNNWTTVACN

-607 DITGRQYNDTIYGDA
+607 DISGRQYNDTIYGDA

-632 TDTTQTV
+632 TDITQTV
-639 EKRTPSNPTHLKA
+639 EKRTPSNPTNIRA

-673 LPQRYDIETGLVYYK
+673 LPQRYDVETGLVYYK
-688 TNHMTGAQIGTFKEG
+688 TNHLSAAQIGKFNEG
-703 EVVDSVGLS
+703 EVVDDVGLS
-712 RDWIYAGDSPTKIVI
+712 REWIYAGDSPTKIVI

-749 SSEASAPTTT
+749 SSESSAPTTT

-764 KETVPSQPYNLTYN
+764 KETVPSQPYNLTYD
-778 FTKAFTFMWSDVPD
+778 FTKAFTFRWSDVPD

-826 ERNGTVYV
+826 ERKGTVYV

-847 KIMYNYPK
+847 KVTYNYPK

-879 ARVKSMRLHI
+879 ARVKSMRLYV

-899 LDNASYTFYGE
+899 LNNASYTFYGD

-916 SASYVDLMG
+916 SVSYVDLMG

-930 VKYTYTIKPEMNPE
+930 VKYSYTIKPEMNPE

-958 TIQNAVADAQEAVP
+958 TIQSAVSDAQQAIP
-972 RLDGVDKDI
+972 RLDSVD
-981 VGINN
+981 N
-986 DIATVK
+986 
-992 SDLNNDISN
+992 N
-1001 INNKLNLAPSDENG
+1001 INTINTNISELRHTDSELSSTIVQNK
-1015 YKSIQELNQKDG
+1015 
-1027 KLESI
+1027 
-1032 IATNK
+1032 
-1037 STQDSVNETNASQI
+1037 
-1051 LQNDNAI
+1051 
-1058 KTVVA
+1058 
-1063 NLNKDANGNAYT
+1063 KDADD
-1075 SISGL
+1075 
-1080 YQTAESIQSTVQTN
+1080 
-1094 KSSADSAISQV
+1094 ADA
-1105 SQKADNVKVT
+1105 A
-1115 IENKL
+1115 
-1120 NNTDPSKSAYKS
+1120 
-1132 ISQLSQ
+1132 
-1138 TANEIKTTVIANKTA
+1138 
-1153 SDKADES
+1153 
-1160 LASQIK
+1160 LASQIE

-1177 TNKKDTDNAI
+1177 A
-1187 SQVSQ
+1187 
-1192 KADNVKVTIEN
+1192 
-1203 KLNNTDPSKSE
+1203 
-1214 YLSIAQLSQ
+1214 
-1223 TADEIKTT
+1223 
-1231 VQTNKKD
+1231 
-1238 TDNAIS
+1238 
-1244 QVSQKADNVKVTI
+1244 
-1257 ENKLNNTDPSKSE
+1257 
-1270 YLSISQL
+1270 
-1277 SQTANEIKTTV
+1277 
-1288 QTNKKD
+1288 NKKD

-1301 VSQKADN
+1301 VSQKADD
-1308 VKVTIENNLNNT
+1308 VKVTIESNLNNT

-1336 INGVSSTVQ
+1336 INGVSTTVQ

-1359 QTANSLSST
+1359 QNANSLSST
-1368 VQEHHTD
+1368 VQEYHTD
-1375 ANNQISGLST
+1375 ANNQITGLST
-1385 KITQNAD
+1385 KISQNAD
-1392 KITSVVTN
+1392 KITSIVTN
-1400 LSDSD
+1400 LSNSD
-1405 KAKKNYSAIAQMDD
+1405 KAKQNYSAIAQLDN
-1419 DIALRVAKDDVVNQ
+1419 DISLKVAKNDVINQ
-1433 INISKESILI
+1433 INVSNESILI
-1443 DGKKVHI
+1443 DGKKVHV

-1463 GMIAANAITADKL
+1463 GMIASHAITADKL

-1484 DSQGI
+1484 SNQGI

-1494 TLDTN
+1494 TLDAN

-1525 NTFAMVGAIVMG
+1525 NTFAMVGAMIMG
-1537 TVKDGQWVRFTKPW
+1537 TVKDGQWVKFAKPW
-1551 KTVPNVIVTPI
+1551 KTAPNVIVTPI
-1562 SLQTAIPGYNSTNLY
+1562 SLQTSLSNYTSTNLY
-1577 LDCRPQSVTTNGFQ
+1577 LDCRPQNVTVNGFQ

-1604 LVPVNKTATGHLK
+1604 LVPVNKTVTGHLE
-1617 SYSMGIDG
+1617 SYSMTIDG

-1639 NVTWSITNY
+1639 NVTWEITNY
-1648 GEDRTAHEDDY
+1648 GEDRTHHEDDY
-1659 PAFLGPVYLNLK
+1659 HAFLGPAYLNLK

-1686 APADDWYYEKTFNGG
+1686 APADDWYYAKTFSGG

-1713 IKLYFVATAE
+1713 IKIYFAATAE

-1750 PLASGNAFF
+1750 PLSSGNAFF
-1759 LCTDNHNSPY
+1759 LCTDKHNSPY
-1769 TISNS
+1769 TISDSQ

>member
-1 MTDKQKTNAYSARN
+1 MNTFDLTGLMTDKQKKLYKSRN
-15 AMSDGHLRYL
+15 AMSDGHLKYL
-25 YEHAMSHT
+25 YEHTINHT
-33 MTFDLQRFGHH
+33 DIFDLQRFGHH

-53 ASIAGFIVGFTTPWL
+53 ATILGAVIGCADPVL
-68 FGAKA
+68 FGLARTA
-73 FAAGV
+73 NFAGAL
-78 MGASLFGSV
+78 MGASLFGSI
-87 WSATHQQSVDSNG
+87 WSATHNQNVDSG
-100 SADVSRFDRAQES
+100 SPDVSRFDRAQET

-126 RQISGNQT
+126 RQVTGNQT

-172 SQTGNTVF
+172 SQSGNTVF
-180 TLMNN
+180 TIMNN
-185 KYPDARVRK
+185 KYQNARVRK
-194 HGSDFD
+194 HGSDFE
-200 LWAGDNHHH
+200 LWAGDHYHH
-209 IHLCTKSEVENS
+209 IHLCTKSEVEKSN
-221 HDTYWEY
+221 DTYWEY
-228 QVSVSSL
+228 QVSVTSL
-235 ISYINQLYA
+235 ISYINQLYS

-280 NSSRWKQKNYVAI
+280 NSNRWKQKNYVAL

-298 FVNFCAST
+298 FINFCANT

-314 FHDGDTPENYETV
+314 FHDGDTPSNYDTV

-343 NELNGNPS
+343 SELNGNPS
-351 VSTVVMGK
+351 VSAVVMGK
-359 KVYDTRTKKTAYS
+359 KVYDIRTKKTEYS

-385 KRYGLGRWIS
+385 ERYGLGRWIK
-395 ADDLDEDSWNKAAD
+395 ADDLDDDSWAKAAD
-409 YCDEEISFLDVSG
+409 YCDEEISFLDASG

-430 ELNMVIDQKNSALDW
+430 ELNMVIDQKNDAIEW
-445 LQEILANFQGYL
+445 LKEILANFQGYL
-457 TLSNGKFKL
+457 TLTNGKFKL
-466 HIESQTDISY
+466 HIEQQSEICY
-476 KFNDDNCSDLSVT
+476 KFNDDNCFELSVA
-489 PLSIND
+489 PLSLTD
-495 TPNKYVV
+495 TPNKYDV
-502 KIIDPRNNWSTVSCN
+502 KIIDPRNNWSTVSCI

-561 LTLSWKTGINGMHL
+561 LNVSFKTGMQGMHL
-575 EPGDVVTVSYHGV
+575 EPGDVVTISYHGV

-639 EKRTPSNPTHLKA
+639 EKRTPSNPTNIKA

-673 LPQRYDIETGLVYYK
+673 LPQRYDVETGLVYYK

-712 RDWIYAGDSPTKIVI
+712 REWIYAGDSPTKIVI

-738 RVQSRTTDGLV
+738 RVQSRTTDGLI
-749 SSEASAPTTT
+749 SSEASAPTVT

-764 KETVPSQPYNLTYN
+764 KETVPSQPYNLTYD
-778 FTKAFTFMWSDVPD
+778 FTSAFTFKWSDVPD

-797 YEIRK
+797 YEIRT
-802 DTNVGSSVGL
+802 DTNVGSPVGL

-826 ERNGTVYV
+826 ERKGTVYV

-847 KIMYNYPK
+847 KATYNYPK

-879 ARVKSMRLHI
+879 ARVKSVRLYV
-889 EGSKVSKALD
+889 EGTNVSKALD
-899 LDNASYTFYGE
+899 LDNALYTFYGE
-910 PDVYNF
+910 PGVYSF

-930 VKYTYTIKPEMNPE
+930 VKYSYTIKPEMNPE

-958 TIQNAVADAQEAVP
+958 EIQNAVKDAQQAIP
-972 RLDGVDKDI
+972 RLDKVDNDI
-981 VGINN
+981 ADINN
-986 DIATVK
+986 DISVAK
-992 SDLNNDISN
+992 SDLDNDIAN
-1001 INNKLNLAPSDENG
+1001 INNKLNLSPSDANG
-1015 YKSIQELNQKDG
+1015 YKSIQELNKKDG

-1037 STQDSVNETNASQI
+1037 STQDNVNQEHASLI
-1051 LQNDNAI
+1051 SQN
-1058 KTVVA
+1058 
-1063 NLNKDANGNAYT
+1063 
-1075 SISGL
+1075 
-1080 YQTAESIQSTVQTN
+1080 
-1094 KSSADSAISQV
+1094 DSAIKSV
-1105 SQKADNVKVT
+1105 VLN
-1115 IENKL
+1115 L

-1138 TANEIKTTVIANKTA
+1138 TADEIK
-1153 SDKADES
+1153 
-1160 LASQIK
+1160 
-1166 QTAESITTTVQ
+1166 TTVQ
-1177 TNKKDTDNAI
+1177 TNKTNSDNAI

-1192 KADNVKVTIEN
+1192 KADNVKVTIE
-1203 KLNNTDPSKSE
+1203 S
-1214 YLSIAQLSQ
+1214 
-1223 TADEIKTT
+1223 
-1231 VQTNKKD
+1231 
-1238 TDNAIS
+1238 
-1244 QVSQKADNVKVTI
+1244 
-1257 ENKLNNTDPSKSE
+1257 
-1270 YLSISQL
+1270 
-1277 SQTANEIKTTV
+1277 
-1288 QTNKKD
+1288 
-1294 TDSAISQ
+1294 
-1301 VSQKADN
+1301 
-1308 VKVTIENNLNNT
+1308 NLNNT

-1329 ITQLQTN
+1329 ISQLQVN
-1336 INGVSSTVQ
+1336 INGLTSTVQ
-1345 NNKSATDTEISQIK
+1345 DNKSATDTQISQIK
-1359 QTANSLSST
+1359 QNANSLSST
-1368 VQEHHTD
+1368 VQTYHTD
-1375 ANNQISGLST
+1375 TNNKISGLSS

-1392 KITSVVTN
+1392 SITSVVTN
-1400 LSDSD
+1400 LSDAES
-1405 KAKKNYSAIAQMDD
+1405 AKKNYSAIAQLND
-1419 DIALRVAKDDVVNQ
+1419 DIALRVAKDDVINQ

-1443 DGKKVHI
+1443 DGNKTHI
-1450 TGDTKF
+1450 TGDTKI

-1463 GMIAANAITADKL
+1463 GMIAANSITAEKL

-1484 DSQGI
+1484 ANQGI

-1504 GSDGSYVV
+1504 GNDGSYVV
-1512 HGSSGMEFHDGNG
+1512 HGSNGMEFHDGNG
-1525 NTFAMVGAIVMG
+1525 NTFAMVGATIMG
-1537 TVKDGQWVRFTKPW
+1537 TVKDGQWVKFTKPW

-1562 SLQTAIPGYNSTNLY
+1562 SLQTAIPGYTSTNLY
-1577 LDCRPQSVTTNGFQ
+1577 LDCRAQNVTQNGFQ

-1604 LVPVNKTATGHLK
+1604 SFPVNKLASK
-1617 SYSMGIDG
+1617 SFQDLRGKWFDKLTSYTYDLS
-1625 TEITIPEKATTFTI
+1625 EIKVPDKATKVTI
-1639 NVTWSITNY
+1639 NSSWTLENIGDIRWRS
-1648 GEDRTAHEDDY
+1648 DDEDDY
-1659 PAFLGPVYLNLK
+1659 YDYYFGDVYVDVR
-1671 IDVNGTNKVNKRIGT
+1671 IDVNGSTVKTKRLGSSLGQ
-1686 APADDWYYEKTFNGG
+1686 KTDRPFTESKSGND
-1701 HSETITVSGGDK
+1701 SESITVNSGDTIK
-1713 IKLYFVATAE
+1713 IYGVISVQTVKR
-1723 KGKWQDFNEA
+1723 GDFNPQYSDSYEGFGEG
-1733 DISAT
+1733 SASYT
-1738 IGNYTFNTTADV
+1738 LTNYSFNTTADA

-1759 LCTDNHNSPY
+1759 LCTDQHNSPY
-1769 TISNS
+1769 TISDSQ

>member
-1 MTDKQKTNAYSARN
+1 MDRFDLTGLMTEEQKANVHKARN

-25 YEHAMSHT
+25 YEHAMNHT
-33 MTFDLQRFGHH
+33 ATFDLQRFGHH

-87 WSATHQQSVDSNG
+87 WSATHQQNVDSNG

-185 KYPDARVRK
+185 KHPDARVRK

-200 LWAGDNHHH
+200 LWAGDSHHH

-269 YSETP
+269 YTDTP
-274 WSKIFK
+274 FSKIFG
-280 NSSRWKQKNYVAI
+280 NNHRWQQKNYVAL
-293 DASHG
+293 DATHG

-306 VRGGTNYT
+306 VRGGTSYT
-314 FHDGDTPENYETV
+314 FHDGDTPENYDTV

-351 VSTVVMGK
+351 VSAVVMGK

-395 ADDLDEDSWNKAAD
+395 SDDLDEDSWNKAAD
-409 YCDEEISFLDVSG
+409 YCDEEISFLDASG
-422 AIIKAKRF
+422 AIVKAKRF
-430 ELNMVIDQKNSALDW
+430 ELNMVIDQKSNALGW

-457 TLSNGKFKL
+457 TLTNGKFKL

-489 PLSIND
+489 PLSLND

-502 KIIDPRNNWSTVSCN
+502 KIIDPRNNWTTVACN

-575 EPGDVVTVSYHGV
+575 EPGDVVTISYHGV

-622 LGGGVHWYNY
+622 LGGGIHWYNY

-639 EKRTPSNPTHLKA
+639 EKRTPSNPVNLKA

-673 LPQRYDIETGLVYYK
+673 LPQRYDVETGLVYYK
-688 TNHMTGAQIGTFKEG
+688 TNHMTAAQIGTFKQG

-712 RDWIYAGDSPTKIVI
+712 REWIYAGDSPTKIVI
-727 SNAKVGDIYEF
+727 PNAKVGDVYEF
-738 RVQSRTTDGLV
+738 RVQSRTTDGLI
-749 SSEASAPTTT
+749 SSEASAPTVT

-764 KETVPSQPYNLTYN
+764 KETVPSQPYNLTYD
-778 FTKAFTFMWSDVPD
+778 FTSAFTFKWSDVPD

-797 YEIRK
+797 YEVRT
-802 DTNVGSSVGL
+802 DTNVGSPVGL

-826 ERNGTVYV
+826 ERKGTVYV

-847 KIMYNYPK
+847 KVTYNYPK

-879 ARVKSMRLHI
+879 ARVKSMRLYV
-889 EGSKVSKALD
+889 EGHNISKSFD
-899 LDNASYTFYGE
+899 LNNASYTFNGE
-910 PDVYNF
+910 PDIYNF
-916 SASYVDLMG
+916 WASYVDMMG

-930 VKYTYTIKPEMNPE
+930 VKYAYTIKPEMNPE

-958 TIQNAVADAQEAVP
+958 EIQDAVSDAQQAIP
-972 RLDGVDKDI
+972 RLDGVDNDI
-981 VGINN
+981 ADINN
-986 DIATVK
+986 DISDINNDISVAK
-992 SDLNNDISN
+992 SDLNNDIAN
-1001 INNKLNLAPSDENG
+1001 INNKLNLSPSDANG
-1015 YKSIQELNQKDG
+1015 YKSIQELNKKDG

-1037 STQDSVNETNASQI
+1037 STQDGVNQEHASLI
-1051 LQNDNAI
+1051 SQN
-1058 KTVVA
+1058 
-1063 NLNKDANGNAYT
+1063 
-1075 SISGL
+1075 
-1080 YQTAESIQSTVQTN
+1080 
-1094 KSSADSAISQV
+1094 DSAIKSV
-1105 SQKADNVKVT
+1105 VLN
-1115 IENKL
+1115 L

-1138 TANEIKTTVIANKTA
+1138 TANEIK
-1153 SDKADES
+1153 S
-1160 LASQIK
+1160 
-1166 QTAESITTTVQ
+1166 TVQ
-1177 TNKKDTDNAI
+1177 TNK
-1187 SQVSQ
+1187 
-1192 KADNVKVTIEN
+1192 
-1203 KLNNTDPSKSE
+1203 
-1214 YLSIAQLSQ
+1214 
-1223 TADEIKTT
+1223 
-1231 VQTNKKD
+1231 TN
-1238 TDNAIS
+1238 S
-1244 QVSQKADNVKVTI
+1244 
-1257 ENKLNNTDPSKSE
+1257 
-1270 YLSISQL
+1270 
-1277 SQTANEIKTTV
+1277 
-1288 QTNKKD
+1288 
-1294 TDSAISQ
+1294 DSAISQ

-1329 ITQLQTN
+1329 ISQLKVD
-1336 INGVSSTVQ
+1336 INGLTSTVQ
-1345 NNKSATDTEISQIK
+1345 SNKSATDTQISQIK
-1359 QTANSLSST
+1359 QNANSLSST
-1368 VQEHHTD
+1368 VQNYHTD
-1375 ANNQISGLST
+1375 ANNQISGLSSR
-1385 KITQNAD
+1385 ITQNANS
-1392 KITSVVTN
+1392 ITSVVTN
-1400 LSDSD
+1400 LSDST
-1405 KAKKNYSAIAQMDD
+1405 KAKKNYSAIAQLDNN
-1419 DIALRVAKDDVVNQ
+1419 IALRVSKNDVINQ

-1443 DGKKVHI
+1443 DGKKIHI
-1450 TGDTKF
+1450 TGDTHF
-1456 DNNVIVG
+1456 DNNVVVR
-1463 GMIAANAITADKL
+1463 GMIAAGAITADKL

-1484 DSQGI
+1484 ANQGI

-1504 GSDGSYVV
+1504 GNDGSYVV
-1512 HGSSGMEFHDGNG
+1512 HGSNGMEFHDGNG
-1525 NTFAMVGAIVMG
+1525 NTFAMVGAMVMG
-1537 TVKDGQWVRFTKPW
+1537 TVKDGQWIKFTKPW
-1551 KTVPNVIVTPI
+1551 KNAPNVIITPI

-1577 LDCRPQSVTTNGFQ
+1577 LDCRAQNVTNNGFQ

-1599 AGSGG
+1599 AGSGSS
-1604 LVPVNKTATGHLK
+1604 VPVNAYIENVDGNVELREGNLTTGWSSSRDSENYYGTKTSSKTIEVPEDATETSIVIKVDVVAYGSTTTDNENNVLRRGSNLTVSLSVFKDNNVIKQQTLANLSSMGGDQSTSYTTTVKINQSGTIKLQVETHLNPKDSYGHHVASSASIRSRISLS
-1617 SYSMGIDG
+1617 SYS
-1625 TEITIPEKATTFTI
+1625 
-1639 NVTWSITNY
+1639 
-1648 GEDRTAHEDDY
+1648 
-1659 PAFLGPVYLNLK
+1659 
-1671 IDVNGTNKVNKRIGT
+1671 
-1686 APADDWYYEKTFNGG
+1686 
-1701 HSETITVSGGDK
+1701 
-1713 IKLYFVATAE
+1713 
-1723 KGKWQDFNEA
+1723 
-1733 DISAT
+1733 
-1738 IGNYTFNTTADV
+1738 FNTTADV

-1759 LCTDNHNSPY
+1759 LCTDQHNSPY

>member
-1 MTDKQKTNAYSARN
+1 MDKQNMNLQDAHNVMTDGEVERIYREAIEAPFSFN
-15 AMSDGHLRYL
+15 
-25 YEHAMSHT
+25 
-33 MTFDLQRFGHH
+33 LQRFGHH

-87 WSATHQQSVDSNG
+87 WSATHQQNVDSNG
-100 SADVSRFDRAQES
+100 SADVSRFDRAQET
-113 MSSDGQIPIVYGT
+113 MSSDAQIPIVYGT

-158 VVSVTANDMIIPTG
+158 VVSVMASDMIIPTG

-180 TLMNN
+180 TIMNN

-194 HGSDFD
+194 HGQDFD

-209 IHLCTKSEVENS
+209 IHLCTKKEVENS

-244 EGWQAFPCA
+244 EGWQAFPVA
-253 ATNNYPG
+253 STNNYPG
-260 DLWDVEGVV
+260 DLWDAEGNV
-269 YSETP
+269 YVETP
-274 WSKIFK
+274 WSKLFENQDKYNEQNHVTIDAK
-280 NSSRWKQKNYVAI
+280 NSFI
-293 DASHG
+293 
-298 FVNFCAST
+298 NFCADT
-306 VRGGTNYT
+306 IRGGTNYT
-314 FHDGDTPENYETV
+314 FHDCESPSNYDEV

-351 VSTVVMGK
+351 VSAVVMGK
-359 KVYDTRTKKTAYS
+359 KVYDTRTKRTEYS

-409 YCDEEISFLDVSG
+409 YCDEEISFLDASG
-422 AIIKAKRF
+422 AIVKAKRF
-430 ELNMVIDQKNSALDW
+430 ELNMVIDQKNNALDW

-457 TLSNGKFKL
+457 TLTNGKFKL

-489 PLSIND
+489 PLSLND

-502 KIIDPRNNWSTVSCN
+502 KIIDPRNNWTTVACN

-575 EPGDVVTVSYHGV
+575 EPGDVVTISYHGV

-639 EKRTPSNPTHLKA
+639 EKRTPSNPTNIKA

-673 LPQRYDIETGLVYYK
+673 LPQRYDVETGLVYYK
-688 TNHMTGAQIGTFKEG
+688 TNHMTAAQIGTFKEG

-712 RDWIYAGDSPTKIVI
+712 REWIYAGDSPTKIVI

-749 SSEASAPTTT
+749 SSEASAPTVT

-764 KETVPSQPYNLTYN
+764 KETVPSQPYNLTYD
-778 FTKAFTFMWSDVPD
+778 FTKAFTFKWSDVPD

-797 YEIRK
+797 YEVRT
-802 DTNVGSSVGL
+802 DTNVGSTIGL
-812 LGKTQSTSIDVNLM
+812 LGKTQSTSLDVNLM
-826 ERNGTVYV
+826 ERKGTVYV

-847 KIMYNYPK
+847 KVTYNYPK

-879 ARVKSMRLHI
+879 ARVKSMRLYV
-889 EGSKVSKALD
+889 EGHNISKSFD
-899 LDNASYTFYGE
+899 LNNASYTFNGE
-910 PDVYNF
+910 PDIYDF
-916 SASYVDLMG
+916 WASYVDLMG

-930 VKYTYTIKPEMNPE
+930 VKYSYTIKPEMNPE

-958 TIQNAVADAQEAVP
+958 EIQDAVSDAQQAIP
-972 RLDGVDKDI
+972 RLDKVD
-981 VGINN
+981 
-986 DIATVK
+986 
-992 SDLNNDISN
+992 NDISN
-1001 INNKLNLAPSDENG
+1001 INNDISVAKSDLDNDIANINNKLNLSPSDANG
-1015 YKSIQELNQKDG
+1015 YKSIQELNKKDG
-1027 KLESI
+1027 QLESI

-1037 STQDSVNETNASQI
+1037 STQDGVNQEHASLI
-1051 LQNDNAI
+1051 SQN
-1058 KTVVA
+1058 
-1063 NLNKDANGNAYT
+1063 
-1075 SISGL
+1075 
-1080 YQTAESIQSTVQTN
+1080 
-1094 KSSADSAISQV
+1094 DSAIKSV
-1105 SQKADNVKVT
+1105 VLN
-1115 IENKL
+1115 L

-1138 TANEIKTTVIANKTA
+1138 TADEIK
-1153 SDKADES
+1153 
-1160 LASQIK
+1160 
-1166 QTAESITTTVQ
+1166 TTVQ
-1177 TNKKDTDNAI
+1177 TNKTNSDNAI

-1192 KADNVKVTIEN
+1192 KADNVKVTIESN
-1203 KLNNTDPSKSE
+1203 LNNTDPSKSP
-1214 YLSIAQLSQ
+1214 Y
-1223 TADEIKTT
+1223 K
-1231 VQTNKKD
+1231 
-1238 TDNAIS
+1238 
-1244 QVSQKADNVKVTI
+1244 
-1257 ENKLNNTDPSKSE
+1257 
-1270 YLSISQL
+1270 SISQL

-1288 QTNKKD
+1288 QTNKTN

-1320 DPSKSAYKS
+1320 DPSKSVYKS
-1329 ITQLQTN
+1329 ISQLKVD
-1336 INGVSSTVQ
+1336 INGLTTTVQ
-1345 NNKSATDTEISQIK
+1345 NNKSATDTQISQIK
-1359 QTANSLSST
+1359 QNANSLSST
-1368 VQEHHTD
+1368 VQTYHTD
-1375 ANNQISGLST
+1375 TNNKISGLSS
-1385 KITQNAD
+1385 KISQNAD
-1392 KITSVVTN
+1392 SITSVVTN
-1400 LSDSD
+1400 LSDSE
-1405 KAKKNYSAIAQMDD
+1405 KAKKNYSAIAQLDN
-1419 DIALRVAKDDVVNQ
+1419 DIALRVSKNDVINQ

-1450 TGDTKF
+1450 TGDTHF
-1456 DNNVIVG
+1456 DNNVVVR
-1463 GMIAANAITADKL
+1463 GMIAAGAITADKL

-1484 DSQGI
+1484 ANQGI

-1525 NTFAMVGAIVMG
+1525 NTFAMVGAMVMG
-1537 TVKDGQWVRFTKPW
+1537 TVKDGQWVKFTKPW

-1577 LDCRPQSVTTNGFQ
+1577 LDCRPQNVTVNGFQ

-1604 LVPVNKTATGHLK
+1604 LVPVNKTVTGHLEY
-1617 SYSMGIDG
+1617 YSMTIDG

-1639 NVTWSITNY
+1639 NTTWAITNY

-1659 PAFLGPVYLNLK
+1659 HAFLGPAYLNLK

-1686 APADDWYYEKTFNGG
+1686 APADDWYYKKTFSGG

-1713 IKLYFVATAE
+1713 IKIYFVATAG

-1733 DISAT
+1733 DVSAT
-1738 IGNYTFNTTADV
+1738 IGNYSFNTTADA

-1759 LCTDNHNSPY
+1759 LCTDKHNSPY
-1769 TISNS
+1769 TISNTQ

>member
-1 MTDKQKTNAYSARN
+1 MDKFDLEFLMDKKTNLQNARN
-15 AMSDGHLRYL
+15 AMSDGHLLYL

-33 MTFDLQRFGHH
+33 AVFDLQRFGHH

-87 WSATHQQSVDSNG
+87 WSATHQQNVDSNG
-100 SADVSRFDRAQES
+100 SADVSRFDRAQET
-113 MSSDGQIPIVYGT
+113 MSSDAQIPIVYGT

-158 VVSVTANDMIIPTG
+158 VVSVMASDMIIPTG

-180 TLMNN
+180 TIMNN

-194 HGSDFD
+194 HGQDFD

-209 IHLCTKSEVENS
+209 IHLCTKKEVENS

-228 QVSVSSL
+228 QVSVTSL

-244 EGWQAFPCA
+244 EGWQAFPVA

-260 DLWDVEGVV
+260 DLWDAEGNV
-269 YSETP
+269 YVETP
-274 WSKIFK
+274 WSKLFENQDKYNEQNHVTIDGK
-280 NSSRWKQKNYVAI
+280 N
-293 DASHG
+293 G
-298 FVNFCAST
+298 FINFCADT
-306 VRGGTNYT
+306 IRGGTNYT
-314 FHDGDTPENYETV
+314 FHDCESPSNYNEV

-351 VSTVVMGK
+351 VSAVVMGK

-385 KRYGLGRWIS
+385 KRYGLGRWIT
-395 ADDLDEDSWNKAAD
+395 ADDLDEDSWNRVAD
-409 YCDEEISFLDVSG
+409 YCDEEISFLDASG
-422 AIIKAKRF
+422 AIIRAKRF

-445 LQEILANFQGYL
+445 VQEILANFQGYL
-457 TLSNGKFKL
+457 TLTNGKFKL
-466 HIESQTDISY
+466 HIEQQTDVSY

-489 PLSIND
+489 PLSLND
-495 TPNKYVV
+495 TPNKYTV
-502 KIIDPRNNWSTVSCN
+502 KIIDPRNNWSSVACN

-575 EPGDVVTVSYHGV
+575 EPGDVVTISYHKV
-588 FTELPV
+588 FTDLPV

-607 DITGRQYNDTIYGDA
+607 ELTGRQYNDTVYGDA

-639 EKRTPSNPTHLKA
+639 EKRTPSNPTNVKA

-673 LPQRYDIETGLVYYK
+673 LPQRYDVETGLVYYK
-688 TNHMTGAQIGTFKEG
+688 TNHMTAAQIGTFKEG

-712 RDWIYAGDSPTKIVI
+712 REWIYAGDSPTKIVI
-727 SNAKVGDIYEF
+727 SNAKVSDIYEF
-738 RVQSRTTDGLV
+738 RVQSRTTDGLI
-749 SSEASAPTTT
+749 SSEASAPTVT

-764 KETVPSQPYNLTYN
+764 KETVPSQPYNLTYD
-778 FTKAFTFMWSDVPD
+778 FSKAFTFKWSDVPD

-797 YEIRK
+797 YEIRT
-802 DTNVGSSVGL
+802 DTNVGSPVGL

-826 ERNGTVYV
+826 ERKGTVYV

-847 KIMYNYPK
+847 KVTYNYPK

-879 ARVKSMRLHI
+879 ARVKSMRLYV
-889 EGSKVSKALD
+889 EGHNISKSFD
-899 LDNASYTFYGE
+899 LNNASYLFNGE
-910 PDVYNF
+910 PDIYEF
-916 SASYVDLMG
+916 WASYVDMMG

-930 VKYTYTIKPEMNPE
+930 VKYAYTIKPEMNPE

-958 TIQNAVADAQEAVP
+958 EIQDAVKDAQQALPNLNEKVAE
-972 RLDGVDKDI
+972 LTKTDDEIK
-981 VGINN
+981 
-986 DIATVK
+986 ATVQ
-992 SDLNNDISN
+992 DRTT
-1001 INNKLNLAPSDENG
+1001 
-1015 YKSIQELNQKDG
+1015 EL
-1027 KLESI
+1027 S
-1032 IATNK
+1032 
-1037 STQDSVNETNASQI
+1037 
-1051 LQNDNAI
+1051 
-1058 KTVVA
+1058 
-1063 NLNKDANGNAYT
+1063 
-1075 SISGL
+1075 
-1080 YQTAESIQSTVQTN
+1080 
-1094 KSSADSAISQV
+1094 
-1105 SQKADNVKVT
+1105 
-1115 IENKL
+1115 
-1120 NNTDPSKSAYKS
+1120 
-1132 ISQLSQ
+1132 
-1138 TANEIKTTVIANKTA
+1138 
-1153 SDKADES
+1153 
-1160 LASQIK
+1160 SQIK
-1166 QTAESITTTVQ
+1166 Q
-1177 TNKKDTDNAI
+1177 
-1187 SQVSQ
+1187 
-1192 KADNVKVTIEN
+1192 
-1203 KLNNTDPSKSE
+1203 
-1214 YLSIAQLSQ
+1214 
-1223 TADEIKTT
+1223 
-1231 VQTNKKD
+1231 
-1238 TDNAIS
+1238 
-1244 QVSQKADNVKVTI
+1244 
-1257 ENKLNNTDPSKSE
+1257 
-1270 YLSISQL
+1270 
-1277 SQTANEIKTTV
+1277 
-1288 QTNKKD
+1288 
-1294 TDSAISQ
+1294 
-1301 VSQKADN
+1301 
-1308 VKVTIENNLNNT
+1308 
-1320 DPSKSAYKS
+1320 
-1329 ITQLQTN
+1329 
-1336 INGVSSTVQ
+1336 
-1345 NNKSATDTEISQIK
+1345 
-1359 QTANSLSST
+1359 
-1368 VQEHHTD
+1368 
-1375 ANNQISGLST
+1375 
-1385 KITQNAD
+1385 NAD
-1392 KITSVVTN
+1392 SITSVVTN
-1400 LSDSD
+1400 LSDAES
-1405 KAKKNYSAIAQMDD
+1405 AKNNYSAIAQLND
-1419 DIALRVAKDDVVNQ
+1419 DIALRVAKDDVINQ

-1443 DGKKVHI
+1443 DGNKVHI

-1463 GMIAANAITADKL
+1463 GMIAANSITADKL

-1484 DSQGI
+1484 ANQGI

-1504 GSDGSYVV
+1504 GNDGSYVV
-1512 HGSSGMEFHDGNG
+1512 HGSNGMEFHDGNG
-1525 NTFAMVGAIVMG
+1525 NTFAMVGATIMG
-1537 TVKDGQWVRFTKPW
+1537 TVKDGQWVKFTNPW

-1562 SLQTAIPGYNSTNLY
+1562 SLQTAIPGYTSTNLY
-1577 LDCRPQSVTTNGFQ
+1577 LDCRAQNVTQNGFQ

-1604 LVPVNKTATGHLK
+1604 SIPVNKTVTGETRGSTITLN
-1617 SYSMGIDG
+1617 GV
-1625 TEITIPEKATTFTI
+1625 EITIPESATTFI
-1639 NVTWSITNY
+1639 CNVSWSITNY
-1648 GEDRTAHEDDY
+1648 GHKRDTHDGDSEDW
-1659 PAFLGPVYLNLK
+1659 FLGPVYLNLK

-1686 APADDWYYEKTFNGG
+1686 ADTSYFYYEKTFNGG
-1701 HSETITVSGGDK
+1701 DSTSIAVSGGDK
-1713 IKLYFVATAE
+1713 VKIYFVATP
-1723 KGKWQDFNEA
+1723 QDDYDGFNRA
-1733 DISAT
+1733 DISVT
-1738 IGNYTFNTTADV
+1738 VGNYSFNTIADA

-1759 LCTDNHNSPY
+1759 LCTDQHNSPY

>member
-1 MTDKQKTNAYSARN
+1 MDKFDLEFLMDKKTNLQNARN
-15 AMSDGHLRYL
+15 TISDSHLRYL
-25 YEHAMSHT
+25 YKHAMSHT
-33 MTFDLQRFGHH
+33 AVFDLQRFGHH

-100 SADVSRFDRAQES
+100 SADVSRFDRAQET
-113 MSSDGQIPIVYGT
+113 MSSDAQIPIVYGT

-158 VVSVTANDMIIPTG
+158 VVSVMASDMIIPTG

-180 TLMNN
+180 TIMNN

-194 HGSDFD
+194 HGQDFD

-209 IHLCTKSEVENS
+209 IHLCTKKEVENS

-244 EGWQAFPCA
+244 EGWQAFPVA

-260 DLWDVEGVV
+260 DLWDAEGNV
-269 YSETP
+269 YVETP
-274 WSKIFK
+274 WSKLFENQDKYNEQNHVTIDGK
-280 NSSRWKQKNYVAI
+280 N
-293 DASHG
+293 G
-298 FVNFCAST
+298 FINFCADT
-306 VRGGTNYT
+306 IRGGTNYT
-314 FHDGDTPENYETV
+314 FHDCESPSNYNEV

-351 VSTVVMGK
+351 VSAVVMGK

-385 KRYGLGRWIS
+385 KRYGLGRWIT
-395 ADDLDEDSWNKAAD
+395 ADDLDEDSWNRVAD
-409 YCDEEISFLDVSG
+409 YCDEEISFLDASG
-422 AIIKAKRF
+422 AIIRAKRF

-445 LQEILANFQGYL
+445 VQEILANFQGYL
-457 TLSNGKFKL
+457 TLTNGKFKL
-466 HIESQTDISY
+466 HIEQQTDVSY

-489 PLSIND
+489 PLSLND
-495 TPNKYVV
+495 TPNKYTV
-502 KIIDPRNNWSTVSCN
+502 KIIDPRNNWSSVACN

-575 EPGDVVTVSYHGV
+575 EPGDVVTISYHGV

-607 DITGRQYNDTIYGDA
+607 NITGRQYNDTIYGDA

-639 EKRTPSNPTHLKA
+639 EKRTPSNPTNLKA

-673 LPQRYDIETGLVYYK
+673 LPQRYDVETGLVYYK
-688 TNHMTGAQIGTFKEG
+688 TNHMTAAQIGTFKEG

-712 RDWIYAGDSPTKIVI
+712 REWIYAGDSPTKIVI

-738 RVQSRTTDGLV
+738 RVQSRTTDGLI
-749 SSEASAPTTT
+749 SSEASAPTVT

-764 KETVPSQPYNLTYN
+764 KETVPSQPYNLTYD
-778 FTKAFTFMWSDVPD
+778 FSKAFTFKWSDVPD

-797 YEIRK
+797 YEVRT
-802 DTNVGSSVGL
+802 DTNVGNPIGL
-812 LGKTQSTSIDVNLM
+812 LGKTQSTSLDVNLM
-826 ERNGTVYV
+826 ERKGTVYI

-847 KIMYNYPK
+847 KVTYNYPK

-879 ARVKSMRLHI
+879 ARVKSMRLYV
-889 EGSKVSKALD
+889 EGHGVSKSFD
-899 LDNASYTFYGE
+899 LNNASYTFNGE
-910 PDVYNF
+910 PDIYDF
-916 SASYVDLMG
+916 WASYVDMMG

-930 VKYTYTIKPEMNPE
+930 VKYAYTIKPEMNPE

-958 TIQNAVADAQEAVP
+958 EIQNAVADAQQAIP
-972 RLDGVDKDI
+972 RLDGIDSDI
-981 VGINN
+981 VGINSDIASINDNISTTKADLDN
-986 DIATVK
+986 DIA
-992 SDLNNDISN
+992 N
-1001 INNKLNLAPSDENG
+1001 INNKLNLSPSDKNG
-1015 YKSIQELNQKDG
+1015 YKSIQELNKKDG
-1027 KLESI
+1027 QLESI

-1037 STQDSVNETNASQI
+1037 STQDGVNQEHASLI
-1051 LQNDNAI
+1051 SQNDSAI
-1058 KTVVA
+1058 KTMVL
-1063 NLNKDANGNAYT
+1063 NLNSDANGNTYK
-1075 SISGL
+1075 SISSL
-1080 YQTAESIQSTVQTN
+1080 YQTAEGIKSTVDSN
-1094 KSSADSAISQV
+1094 KSATDNSISQI
-1105 SQKADNVKVT
+1105 SQKADSIKST
-1115 IENKL
+1115 IETNL
-1120 NNTDPSKSAYKS
+1120 NNTDPAKSAYKS

-1138 TANEIKTTVIANKTA
+1138 TANEIKTTV
-1153 SDKADES
+1153 
-1160 LASQIK
+1160 
-1166 QTAESITTTVQ
+1166 Q
-1177 TNKKDTDNAI
+1177 TNKQD
-1187 SQVSQ
+1187 
-1192 KADNVKVTIEN
+1192 ADN
-1203 KLNNTDPSKSE
+1203 
-1214 YLSIAQLSQ
+1214 
-1223 TADEIKTT
+1223 
-1231 VQTNKKD
+1231 
-1238 TDNAIS
+1238 
-1244 QVSQKADNVKVTI
+1244 
-1257 ENKLNNTDPSKSE
+1257 
-1270 YLSISQL
+1270 
-1277 SQTANEIKTTV
+1277 
-1288 QTNKKD
+1288 
-1294 TDSAISQ
+1294 AISQ

-1320 DPSKSAYKS
+1320 DPSKSVYKS
-1329 ITQLQTN
+1329 ISQLKVD
-1336 INGVSSTVQ
+1336 INGLTTTVQ

-1359 QTANSLSST
+1359 QNANSLSST
-1368 VQEHHTD
+1368 VQTYHTD
-1375 ANNQISGLST
+1375 ANNQISGLSSQI
-1385 KITQNAD
+1385 KQNAD
-1392 KITSVVTN
+1392 SITSVVTN
-1400 LSDSD
+1400 LSDSE
-1405 KAKKNYSAIAQMDD
+1405 KAKSNYSAIAQLDD
-1419 DIALRVAKDDVVNQ
+1419 DVNLRVSKDDVINQ

-1443 DGKKVHI
+1443 DGKKIHI
-1450 TGDTKF
+1450 TGDTHF
-1456 DNNVIVG
+1456 DNNVVVR
-1463 GMIAANAITADKL
+1463 GMIAAGAITADKL

-1484 DSQGI
+1484 ANQGI

-1512 HGSSGMEFHDGNG
+1512 HGSNGMEFHDGNG
-1525 NTFAMVGAIVMG
+1525 NTFAMIGAMIMG
-1537 TVKDGQWVRFTKPW
+1537 TVKDGQWVKFTNPW

-1562 SLQTAIPGYNSTNLY
+1562 SLQTAIPGYTSTNLY
-1577 LDCRPQSVTTNGFQ
+1577 LDCRAQNVTQNGFQ

-1604 LVPVNKTATGHLK
+1604 AFPVNKVASRDFSDLFGKGIPKLT
-1617 SYSMGIDG
+1617 SYTYDIS
-1625 TEITIPEKATTFTI
+1625 EIKVPEKATKLTI
-1639 NVTWSITNY
+1639 NSSWKLENIGDIRWISH
-1648 GEDRTAHEDDY
+1648 DEDDEY
-1659 PAFLGPVYLNLK
+1659 DYYFGDIYVDMR
-1671 IDVNGTNKVNKRIGT
+1671 IDVNGSTVKTKRLGSSLGQKTNQAFHESKSGNDSEVLTVNSGDTIKIYGVISVQTVKRG
-1686 APADDWYYEKTFNGG
+1686 
-1701 HSETITVSGGDK
+1701 
-1713 IKLYFVATAE
+1713 
-1723 KGKWQDFNEA
+1723 DFNPQYYDDYEGFGSG
-1733 DISAT
+1733 SASYT
-1738 IGNYTFNTTADV
+1738 LTNYSFNTTADS

-1759 LCTDNHNSPY
+1759 LCTDKHNSPY
-1769 TISNS
+1769 TISDS

>member
-1 MTDKQKTNAYSARN
+1 MTDKQKTNLHSARN

-44 HGKSGGKIF
+44 SGKSGGKMF
-53 ASIAGFIVGFTTPWL
+53 ASIAGFLVGFSTPWL

-87 WSATHQQSVDSNG
+87 WSATHQQNVDSNA

-158 VVSVTANDMIIPTG
+158 VVSVMANDMIIPTG

-185 KYPDARVRK
+185 KYPDARVSK

-209 IHLCTKSEVENS
+209 IHLCTKKEVENS

-260 DLWDVEGVV
+260 DLWDVEGNV
-269 YSETP
+269 YMDEP
-274 WSKIFK
+274 YGKVFG
-280 NSSRWKQKNYVAI
+280 SS
-293 DASHG
+293 ASWQQQNHVSVDSTHG
-298 FVNFCAST
+298 FVNFCADT
-306 VRGGTNYT
+306 IRGGTNYT

-351 VSTVVMGK
+351 VSAVVMGK

-385 KRYGLGRWIS
+385 KRYGLGRWIY

-409 YCDEEISFLDVSG
+409 YCDEEISFLDASG

-430 ELNMVIDQKNSALDW
+430 ELNMVIDQKNNALDW
-445 LQEILANFQGYL
+445 IQEILANFQGYL
-457 TLSNGKFKL
+457 TLTNGKFKL
-466 HIESQTDISY
+466 HIEQQTDIAY

-489 PLSIND
+489 PLSLND

-502 KIIDPRNNWSTVSCN
+502 KIIDPRNNWTTVACN

-575 EPGDVVTVSYHGV
+575 EPGDVVTISYHGV

-632 TDTTQTV
+632 TDTTQTI
-639 EKRTPSNPTHLKA
+639 EKRIPSNPTNIKA

-661 GTTGYDVICSYE
+661 GTTGYDVICSYK
-673 LPQRYDIETGLVYYK
+673 LPQRYDVETGLVYYK

-712 RDWIYAGDSPTKIVI
+712 REWIYAGDSPTKIVI

-738 RVQSRTTDGLV
+738 RVQSRTTDGLI
-749 SSEASAPTTT
+749 SSEASAPTVT

-764 KETVPSQPYNLTYN
+764 KETVPSQPYNLTYD
-778 FTKAFTFMWSDVPD
+778 FSKAFTFKWSDVPD

-797 YEIRK
+797 YEIRT
-802 DTNVGSSVGL
+802 DTNVGSTVGL

-826 ERNGTVYV
+826 ERKGTVYV

-847 KIMYNYPK
+847 KITYNYPK
-855 PDAPS
+855 PDVPS

-879 ARVKSMRLHI
+879 ARVKSMRLYV
-889 EGSKVSKALD
+889 EGTNVSKSFD
-899 LDNASYTFYGE
+899 LGNASYTFNGE
-910 PDVYNF
+910 PDIYYF
-916 SASYVDLMG
+916 WASYVDLMG
-925 EGYTS
+925 EGYSS
-930 VKYTYTIKPEMNPE
+930 VRYAYTIKPEMNPE

-958 TIQNAVADAQEAVP
+958 EIQSAVKDAQQALPNLNEKVAE
-972 RLDGVDKDI
+972 LTKTDDEIK
-981 VGINN
+981 
-986 DIATVK
+986 ATV
-992 SDLNNDISN
+992 
-1001 INNKLNLAPSDENG
+1001 
-1015 YKSIQELNQKDG
+1015 
-1027 KLESI
+1027 
-1032 IATNK
+1032 
-1037 STQDSVNETNASQI
+1037 QD
-1051 LQNDNAI
+1051 
-1058 KTVVA
+1058 
-1063 NLNKDANGNAYT
+1063 
-1075 SISGL
+1075 
-1080 YQTAESIQSTVQTN
+1080 
-1094 KSSADSAISQV
+1094 
-1105 SQKADNVKVT
+1105 
-1115 IENKL
+1115 
-1120 NNTDPSKSAYKS
+1120 
-1132 ISQLSQ
+1132 
-1138 TANEIKTTVIANKTA
+1138 KTTKM
-1153 SDKADES
+1153 S
-1160 LASQIK
+1160 SQIK
-1166 QTAESITTTVQ
+1166 Q
-1177 TNKKDTDNAI
+1177 
-1187 SQVSQ
+1187 
-1192 KADNVKVTIEN
+1192 
-1203 KLNNTDPSKSE
+1203 
-1214 YLSIAQLSQ
+1214 
-1223 TADEIKTT
+1223 
-1231 VQTNKKD
+1231 
-1238 TDNAIS
+1238 
-1244 QVSQKADNVKVTI
+1244 
-1257 ENKLNNTDPSKSE
+1257 
-1270 YLSISQL
+1270 
-1277 SQTANEIKTTV
+1277 
-1288 QTNKKD
+1288 
-1294 TDSAISQ
+1294 
-1301 VSQKADN
+1301 
-1308 VKVTIENNLNNT
+1308 
-1320 DPSKSAYKS
+1320 
-1329 ITQLQTN
+1329 
-1336 INGVSSTVQ
+1336 
-1345 NNKSATDTEISQIK
+1345 
-1359 QTANSLSST
+1359 
-1368 VQEHHTD
+1368 
-1375 ANNQISGLST
+1375 
-1385 KITQNAD
+1385 NAD
-1392 KITSVVTN
+1392 SITSVVTN

-1405 KAKKNYSAIAQMDD
+1405 KAKNNYSAIAQLND

-1443 DGKKVHI
+1443 DGNKVHV
-1450 TGDTKF
+1450 TGATKI
-1456 DNNVIVG
+1456 DDDVIVG
-1463 GMIAANAITADKL
+1463 GMIAANSITAEKL

-1484 DSQGI
+1484 ANQGI

-1525 NTFAMVGAIVMG
+1525 NTFAMVGAMVMG
-1537 TVKDGQWVRFTKPW
+1537 TVKDGQWVKFTKPW

-1562 SLQTAIPGYNSTNLY
+1562 SLQTSISNYTSTNLY
-1577 LDCRPQSVTTNGFQ
+1577 LDCRPQNVTTNGFQ

-1604 LVPVNKTATGHLK
+1604 LVPVNKTVTGHLE
-1617 SYSMGIDG
+1617 SYSMTIDG

-1639 NVTWSITNY
+1639 NTTWAITNY
-1648 GEDRTAHEDDY
+1648 GEDETHHEDDY
-1659 PAFLGPVYLNLK
+1659 HAFLGPAYLNLK

-1686 APADDWYYEKTFNGG
+1686 APADDWYYEKTFSGG

-1713 IKLYFVATAE
+1713 IKIYFVATAE

-1733 DISAT
+1733 DVSAT
-1738 IGNYTFNTTADV
+1738 IGNYSFNTTADV

-1759 LCTDNHNSPY
+1759 LCTDQHNSPY
-1769 TISNS
+1769 TISDSQ

>member
-1 MTDKQKTNAYSARN
+1 MDKFDLEFLMDKKTNLQNARN
-15 AMSDGHLRYL
+15 TMSDGHLRYL
-25 YEHAMSHT
+25 YKHAMSHT
-33 MTFDLQRFGHH
+33 AVFDLQRFGHH

-87 WSATHQQSVDSNG
+87 WSATHQQNVDSNG
-100 SADVSRFDRAQES
+100 SADVSRFDRAQET
-113 MSSDGQIPIVYGT
+113 MSSDAQIPIVYGT

-158 VVSVTANDMIIPTG
+158 VVSVMASDMIIPTG

-180 TLMNN
+180 TIMNN

-194 HGSDFD
+194 HGQDFD

-209 IHLCTKSEVENS
+209 IHLCTKKEVENS

-244 EGWQAFPCA
+244 EGWQAFPVA

-260 DLWDVEGVV
+260 DLWDAEGNV
-269 YSETP
+269 YVETP
-274 WSKIFK
+274 WSKLFENQDK
-280 NSSRWKQKNYVAI
+280 YNEQNHVTI
-293 DASHG
+293 DAKNG
-298 FVNFCAST
+298 FINFCADT
-306 VRGGTNYT
+306 IRGGTNYT
-314 FHDGDTPENYETV
+314 FHDCEAPSNYDEV

-351 VSTVVMGK
+351 VSAVVMGK
-359 KVYDTRTKKTAYS
+359 KVYDTRTKRTEYS

-409 YCDEEISFLDVSG
+409 YCDEEISFLDASG
-422 AIIKAKRF
+422 AIVKAKRF
-430 ELNMVIDQKNSALDW
+430 ELNMVIDQKNNALDW

-457 TLSNGKFKL
+457 TLTNGKFKL

-489 PLSIND
+489 PLSLND

-502 KIIDPRNNWSTVSCN
+502 KIIDPRNNWATVACN

-575 EPGDVVTVSYHGV
+575 EPGDVVTISYHGV

-607 DITGRQYNDTIYGDA
+607 NITGRQYNDTIYGDA
-622 LGGGVHWYNY
+622 LGGGIHWYNY

-639 EKRTPSNPTHLKA
+639 EKRTPSNPVNLRA

-661 GTTGYDVICSYE
+661 GSTGYDVICSYE
-673 LPQRYDIETGLVYYK
+673 LPQRYDVETGLVYYK
-688 TNHMTGAQIGTFKEG
+688 TNHMTAAQIGTFKEG

-712 RDWIYAGDSPTKIVI
+712 REWIYAGDSPTKIVI

-749 SSEASAPTTT
+749 SSEASAPTVT

-764 KETVPSQPYNLTYN
+764 KETVPSQPYNLTYD
-778 FTKAFTFMWSDVPD
+778 FTKAFTFKWSDVPD

-797 YEIRK
+797 YEIRT
-802 DTNVGSSVGL
+802 DTNVGSPVGL

-826 ERNGTVYV
+826 ERKGTVYV

-847 KIMYNYPK
+847 KVTYNYPK

-879 ARVKSMRLHI
+879 ARVKSMRLYV
-889 EGSKVSKALD
+889 EGHNISKSFD
-899 LDNASYTFYGE
+899 LNNASYTFNGE
-910 PDVYNF
+910 PDIYDF
-916 SASYVDLMG
+916 WASYVDLMG

-930 VKYTYTIKPEMNPE
+930 VKYSYTIKPEMNPE

-958 TIQNAVADAQEAVP
+958 EIQDAVSDAQQAIP
-972 RLDGVDKDI
+972 RLDGVDNDI
-981 VGINN
+981 VNINN
-986 DIATVK
+986 DISVAK
-992 SDLNNDISN
+992 SDLDNDIAN
-1001 INNKLNLAPSDENG
+1001 INNKLNLSPSDANG
-1015 YKSIQELNQKDG
+1015 YKSIQELNKKDG
-1027 KLESI
+1027 QLESI

-1037 STQDSVNETNASQI
+1037 STQDGVNQEHASLI
-1051 LQNDNAI
+1051 SQNDSTI
-1058 KTVVA
+1058 KSVV
-1063 NLNKDANGNAYT
+1063 LN
-1075 SISGL
+1075 
-1080 YQTAESIQSTVQTN
+1080 
-1094 KSSADSAISQV
+1094 
-1105 SQKADNVKVT
+1105 
-1115 IENKL
+1115 L
-1120 NNTDPSKSAYKS
+1120 NNTDPSKSVYKS

-1138 TANEIKTTVIANKTA
+1138 TADEIK
-1153 SDKADES
+1153 
-1160 LASQIK
+1160 
-1166 QTAESITTTVQ
+1166 TTVQ
-1177 TNKKDTDNAI
+1177 TNKTNSDNAI

-1192 KADNVKVTIEN
+1192 KADNVKVTIE
-1203 KLNNTDPSKSE
+1203 S
-1214 YLSIAQLSQ
+1214 
-1223 TADEIKTT
+1223 
-1231 VQTNKKD
+1231 
-1238 TDNAIS
+1238 
-1244 QVSQKADNVKVTI
+1244 
-1257 ENKLNNTDPSKSE
+1257 
-1270 YLSISQL
+1270 
-1277 SQTANEIKTTV
+1277 
-1288 QTNKKD
+1288 
-1294 TDSAISQ
+1294 
-1301 VSQKADN
+1301 
-1308 VKVTIENNLNNT
+1308 NLNNT
-1320 DPSKSAYKS
+1320 DPSKSVYKS
-1329 ITQLQTN
+1329 ISQLQVN
-1336 INGVSSTVQ
+1336 INGLTSTVQ
-1345 NNKSATDTEISQIK
+1345 DNKSATDTQISQIK
-1359 QTANSLSST
+1359 QSANSLSST
-1368 VQEHHTD
+1368 VQNYHADT
-1375 ANNQISGLST
+1375 NNQISGLSSQI
-1385 KITQNAD
+1385 KQNASS
-1392 KITSVVTN
+1392 ITSVVTN
-1400 LSDSD
+1400 LSDST
-1405 KAKKNYSAIAQMDD
+1405 KAKKNYSAIAQLND
-1419 DIALRVAKDDVVNQ
+1419 DIALRVAKGDVINQ

-1450 TGDTKF
+1450 TGDTHF
-1456 DNNVIVG
+1456 DNNVVVR
-1463 GMIAANAITADKL
+1463 GMIAAGAITADKL
-1476 SASTMELT
+1476 SASTIELT
-1484 DSQGI
+1484 KSQGI

-1504 GSDGSYVV
+1504 GNDGSYVV

-1525 NTFAMVGAIVMG
+1525 NTFAMVGAMVMG
-1537 TVKDGQWVRFTKPW
+1537 TVKDGQWVKFTKPW

-1577 LDCRPQSVTTNGFQ
+1577 LDCRPQNVTVNGFQ

-1604 LVPVNKTATGHLK
+1604 LVPVNKTVTGHLE
-1617 SYSMGIDG
+1617 SYSMTIDG

-1639 NVTWSITNY
+1639 NTTWAITNY
-1648 GEDRTAHEDDY
+1648 GEDRTHHEDDY
-1659 PAFLGPVYLNLK
+1659 HAFLGPAYLNLK

-1686 APADDWYYEKTFNGG
+1686 APANDWYYEKTFSGG

-1713 IKLYFVATAE
+1713 IKIYFVATAE

-1733 DISAT
+1733 DVSAT
-1738 IGNYTFNTTADV
+1738 IGNYSFNTTADS
-1750 PLASGNAFF
+1750 PLASGSAFF
-1759 LCTDNHNSPY
+1759 LCTDKHNSPY
-1769 TISNS
+1769 TISDTQ

>member
-1 MTDKQKTNAYSARN
+1 MDKFDLEFLMDKKTNLQNTRN
-15 AMSDGHLRYL
+15 TMSDGHLRYL
-25 YEHAMSHT
+25 YKHAMSHT
-33 MTFDLQRFGHH
+33 AVFDLQRFGHH

-87 WSATHQQSVDSNG
+87 WSATHQQNVDSNG
-100 SADVSRFDRAQES
+100 SADVSRFDRAQET
-113 MSSDGQIPIVYGT
+113 MSSDAQIPIVYGT

-158 VVSVTANDMIIPTG
+158 VVSVMASDMIIPTG

-180 TLMNN
+180 TIMNN
-185 KYPDARVRK
+185 KYSDARVRK
-194 HGSDFD
+194 HGQDFD

-209 IHLCTKSEVENS
+209 IHLCTKKEVENS

-244 EGWQAFPCA
+244 EGWQAFPVA

-260 DLWDVEGVV
+260 DLWDAEGNV
-269 YSETP
+269 YVETP
-274 WSKIFK
+274 WSKLFENQDK
-280 NSSRWKQKNYVAI
+280 YNEQNHVTI
-293 DASHG
+293 DAKNG
-298 FVNFCAST
+298 FINFCADT
-306 VRGGTNYT
+306 IRGGTSYT
-314 FHDGDTPENYETV
+314 FHDCEAPSNYDEV

-351 VSTVVMGK
+351 VTAVVMGK
-359 KVYDTRTKKTAYS
+359 RVYDTRTKKTAYS

-385 KRYGLGRWIS
+385 KRYGLGRWIT
-395 ADDLDEDSWNKAAD
+395 ADDLDDDSWNRVAD
-409 YCDEEISFLDVSG
+409 YCDEEISFLDASG

-445 LQEILANFQGYL
+445 VQEILANFQGYL
-457 TLSNGKFKL
+457 TLTNGKFKL
-466 HIESQTDISY
+466 HVEQQTDVSY

-489 PLSIND
+489 PLSLND
-495 TPNKYVV
+495 TPNKYTV
-502 KIIDPRNNWSTVSCN
+502 KIIDPRNNWSSVACN

-575 EPGDVVTVSYHGV
+575 EPGDVVTISYHKV
-588 FTELPV
+588 FTDLPV

-607 DITGRQYNDTIYGDA
+607 ELTGRQYNDTIYGDT

-639 EKRTPSNPTHLKA
+639 EKRVPSNPTNLKA

-673 LPQRYDIETGLVYYK
+673 LPQRYDVETGLVYYK
-688 TNHMTGAQIGTFKEG
+688 TNHMTAAQIGTFKEG

-712 RDWIYAGDSPTKIVI
+712 REWIYAGDSPTKIVI

-738 RVQSRTTDGLV
+738 RVQSRTTDGLI
-749 SSEASAPTTT
+749 SSEASAPTVT

-764 KETVPSQPYNLTYN
+764 KETVPSQPYNLTYD
-778 FTKAFTFMWSDVPD
+778 FTKAFTFKWSDVPD

-797 YEIRK
+797 YEIRT
-802 DTNVGSSVGL
+802 DTNVGSPVGL

-826 ERNGTVYV
+826 ERKGTVYV

-847 KIMYNYPK
+847 KVTYNYPK

-879 ARVKSMRLHI
+879 ARVKSMRLYV
-889 EGSKVSKALD
+889 EGHNISKSFD
-899 LDNASYTFYGE
+899 LNNASYTFNGE
-910 PDVYNF
+910 PDIYNF
-916 SASYVDLMG
+916 WASYVDMMG

-930 VKYTYTIKPEMNPE
+930 VKYAYTIKPEMNPE

-958 TIQNAVADAQEAVP
+958 TIQGAVADAQEAIP
-972 RLDGVDKDI
+972 RLNSVDSDI
-981 VGINN
+981 KRINE
-986 DIATVK
+986 DISSVR
-992 SDLNNDISN
+992 SDLAQARTDENADVKTITD
-1001 INNKLNLAPSDENG
+1001 KLNLAPSDPNG
-1015 YKSIQELNQKDG
+1015 YKSIQELNTKDG
-1027 KLESI
+1027 QLEST
-1032 IATNK
+1032 IASNK
-1037 STQDSVNETNASQI
+1037 TAQDSVNETNASLI
-1051 LQNDNAI
+1051 SQNDSAI
-1058 KTVVA
+1058 KTMVL
-1063 NLNKDANGNAYT
+1063 NLNSDANGNTYK
-1075 SISGL
+1075 SISSL
-1080 YQTAESIQSTVQTN
+1080 YQTAEGIKSTVDSN
-1094 KSSADSAISQV
+1094 KSATDNSISQI
-1105 SQKADNVKVT
+1105 SQKADSIKST
-1115 IENKL
+1115 IETNL

-1138 TANEIKTTVIANKTA
+1138 TANEIKTTV
-1153 SDKADES
+1153 
-1160 LASQIK
+1160 
-1166 QTAESITTTVQ
+1166 Q
-1177 TNKKDTDNAI
+1177 TNKQD
-1187 SQVSQ
+1187 
-1192 KADNVKVTIEN
+1192 ADN
-1203 KLNNTDPSKSE
+1203 
-1214 YLSIAQLSQ
+1214 
-1223 TADEIKTT
+1223 
-1231 VQTNKKD
+1231 
-1238 TDNAIS
+1238 
-1244 QVSQKADNVKVTI
+1244 
-1257 ENKLNNTDPSKSE
+1257 
-1270 YLSISQL
+1270 
-1277 SQTANEIKTTV
+1277 
-1288 QTNKKD
+1288 
-1294 TDSAISQ
+1294 AISQ

-1308 VKVTIENNLNNT
+1308 VKVTIENNLNTT

-1329 ITQLQTN
+1329 ISQLQVN
-1336 INGVSSTVQ
+1336 INGLTSTVQ
-1345 NNKSATDTEISQIK
+1345 SNKSATDTQISQIK
-1359 QTANSLSST
+1359 QNANSLSST
-1368 VQEHHTD
+1368 VQNYHAD
-1375 ANNQISGLST
+1375 ANNQISGLSSQI
-1385 KITQNAD
+1385 KQNANS
-1392 KITSVVTN
+1392 ITSVVTN
-1400 LSDSD
+1400 LSDST
-1405 KAKKNYSAIAQMDD
+1405 KAKKNYSAIAQLDN
-1419 DIALRVAKDDVVNQ
+1419 DIALRVSKNDVINQ

-1450 TGDTKF
+1450 TGDTHF
-1456 DNNVIVG
+1456 DNNVVVR
-1463 GMIAANAITADKL
+1463 GMIAAGAITADKL

-1484 DSQGI
+1484 ANQGI

-1504 GSDGSYVV
+1504 GNDGSYVV

-1525 NTFAMVGAIVMG
+1525 NTFAMVGAMVMG
-1537 TVKDGQWVRFTKPW
+1537 TVKDGQWVKFTKPW
-1551 KTVPNVIVTPI
+1551 KTLPNVIVTPI

-1577 LDCRPQSVTTNGFQ
+1577 LDCRPQNVTVNGFQ

-1604 LVPVNKTATGHLK
+1604 LVPVNKKVTGHLESK
-1617 SYSMGIDG
+1617 SITIDG
-1625 TEITIPEKATTFTI
+1625 TEITIPEKATAFTI
-1639 NVTWSITNY
+1639 NVTWEITNY
-1648 GEDRTAHEDDY
+1648 GKDETVHEDDY
-1659 PAFLGPVYLNLK
+1659 PTWLGPAYLDLK

-1686 APADDWYYEKTFNGG
+1686 APADDWYYKKTFSGG

-1713 IKLYFVATAE
+1713 IKIYFVATAG
-1723 KGKWQDFNEA
+1723 KGKWRDFDEA

-1738 IGNYTFNTTADV
+1738 IGNYTFNTTADS

-1759 LCTDNHNSPY
+1759 LCTDKHNSPY
-1769 TISNS
+1769 TISDSQ

>member
-1 MTDKQKTNAYSARN
+1 MDKFDLEFLMDKKTNLQNARN
-15 AMSDGHLRYL
+15 TMSDGHLRYL
-25 YEHAMSHT
+25 YKHAMSHT
-33 MTFDLQRFGHH
+33 PVFDLQLFGHH
-44 HGKSGGKIF
+44 SGKSGGKMF
-53 ASIAGFIVGFTTPWL
+53 ASIAGFLVGFSTPWL

-78 MGASLFGSV
+78 MGASLFGSI
-87 WSATHQQSVDSNG
+87 WSATHTQNVDNG
-100 SADVSRFDRAQES
+100 SADVSRFDRAQET
-113 MSSDGQIPIVYGT
+113 MSSDGQIPVVYGT
-126 RQISGNQT
+126 RQITGNQT

-158 VVSVTANDMIIPTG
+158 VVSIMANDMIIPTG

-209 IHLCTKSEVENS
+209 IHLCTKKEVENS

-228 QVSVSSL
+228 QVSVTSL

-253 ATNNYPG
+253 ATNSYPG
-260 DLWDVEGVV
+260 DLWDVEGNV
-269 YSETP
+269 YMDAP
-274 WSKIFK
+274 YGKVFG
-280 NSSRWKQKNYVAI
+280 SSNAFQQQNHVFVDSI
-293 DASHG
+293 HG
-298 FVNFCAST
+298 FVNFCANT
-306 VRGGTNYT
+306 IRGGTNYS
-314 FHDGDTPENYETV
+314 FHDGDTPGNYDTV

-351 VSTVVMGK
+351 VSAVVMGK

-409 YCDEEISFLDVSG
+409 YCDEEISFLDASG
-422 AIIKAKRF
+422 ATIKAKRF

-466 HIESQTDISY
+466 HIEQQTDISY

-489 PLSIND
+489 PLSLND

-502 KIIDPRNNWSTVSCN
+502 KIIDPRNNWTTVACN

-607 DITGRQYNDTIYGDA
+607 DISGRQYNDTIYGDA

-632 TDTTQTV
+632 TDITQTV
-639 EKRTPSNPTHLKA
+639 EKRTPSNPTNIKA

-673 LPQRYDIETGLVYYK
+673 LPQRYDVETGLVYYK
-688 TNHMTGAQIGTFKEG
+688 TNHITGAQIGTFKEG

-712 RDWIYAGDSPTKIVI
+712 REWIYAGDSPTKIVI

-764 KETVPSQPYNLTYN
+764 KETVPSQPYNLTYDFN
-778 FTKAFTFMWSDVPD
+778 RAFTFKWSDVPD

-802 DTNVGSSVGL
+802 DTNVGSAIGL

-826 ERNGTVYV
+826 ERKGTVYV

-847 KIMYNYPK
+847 KVTYNYPK

-860 YIHFTEAL
+860 FIHFTEAL

-879 ARVKSMRLHI
+879 VRVKSMRLYV
-889 EGSKVSKALD
+889 EGSNVSKVLD
-899 LDNASYTFYGE
+899 LDNSSYTFYGE

-930 VKYTYTIKPEMNPE
+930 VKYAYTIKPEMNPE
-944 WLKDEAISLKKVDK
+944 WLKDEAISLNKVDK
-958 TIQNAVADAQEAVP
+958 EIQDAVRDAQQALPNLNEKVAE
-972 RLDGVDKDI
+972 LTKTDDEIK
-981 VGINN
+981 
-986 DIATVK
+986 ATV
-992 SDLNNDISN
+992 
-1001 INNKLNLAPSDENG
+1001 
-1015 YKSIQELNQKDG
+1015 Q
-1027 KLESI
+1027 
-1032 IATNK
+1032 
-1037 STQDSVNETNASQI
+1037 
-1051 LQNDNAI
+1051 
-1058 KTVVA
+1058 
-1063 NLNKDANGNAYT
+1063 
-1075 SISGL
+1075 
-1080 YQTAESIQSTVQTN
+1080 
-1094 KSSADSAISQV
+1094 
-1105 SQKADNVKVT
+1105 
-1115 IENKL
+1115 
-1120 NNTDPSKSAYKS
+1120 NNTTKMS
-1132 ISQLSQ
+1132 
-1138 TANEIKTTVIANKTA
+1138 
-1153 SDKADES
+1153 
-1160 LASQIK
+1160 SQIK
-1166 QTAESITTTVQ
+1166 Q
-1177 TNKKDTDNAI
+1177 
-1187 SQVSQ
+1187 
-1192 KADNVKVTIEN
+1192 
-1203 KLNNTDPSKSE
+1203 
-1214 YLSIAQLSQ
+1214 
-1223 TADEIKTT
+1223 
-1231 VQTNKKD
+1231 
-1238 TDNAIS
+1238 
-1244 QVSQKADNVKVTI
+1244 
-1257 ENKLNNTDPSKSE
+1257 
-1270 YLSISQL
+1270 
-1277 SQTANEIKTTV
+1277 
-1288 QTNKKD
+1288 
-1294 TDSAISQ
+1294 
-1301 VSQKADN
+1301 
-1308 VKVTIENNLNNT
+1308 
-1320 DPSKSAYKS
+1320 
-1329 ITQLQTN
+1329 
-1336 INGVSSTVQ
+1336 
-1345 NNKSATDTEISQIK
+1345 
-1359 QTANSLSST
+1359 
-1368 VQEHHTD
+1368 
-1375 ANNQISGLST
+1375 
-1385 KITQNAD
+1385 NAD
-1392 KITSVVTN
+1392 SITSVVTN

-1405 KAKKNYSAIAQMDD
+1405 KANKNYSAIAQLND
-1419 DIALRVAKDDVVNQ
+1419 DIALRVAKDDVINQ

-1443 DGKKVHI
+1443 DGKKVHV

-1484 DSQGI
+1484 ANQGI

-1525 NTFAMVGAIVMG
+1525 NTFAMVGAMVMG
-1537 TVKDGQWVRFTKPW
+1537 TVKDGQWVKFTKPW
-1551 KTVPNVIVTPI
+1551 KIVPNVIVTPI

-1577 LDCRPQSVTTNGFQ
+1577 LDCRPQNVTVNGFQ

-1599 AGSGG
+1599 SGSGG
-1604 LVPVNKTATGHLK
+1604 IIPVNKTASKNLTNESGKLFGNLT
-1617 SYSMGIDG
+1617 SFTYEIS
-1625 TEITIPEKATTFTI
+1625 EITIPDKATELTI
-1639 NVTWSITNY
+1639 TSSWKLKNIGYTVTYEEHGADRYEYYY
-1648 GEDRTAHEDDY
+1648 GD
-1659 PAFLGPVYLNLK
+1659 AFVDMR
-1671 IDVNGTNKVNKRIGT
+1671 IDVNGSTVKAKRLASSYGQK
-1686 APADDWYYEKTFNGG
+1686 PSWSQPFSDDKSGDD
-1701 HSETITVSGGDK
+1701 SETITVNGGDK
-1713 IKLYFVATAE
+1713 VKVYGVFSVLTGSRG
-1723 KGKWQDFNEA
+1723 GKDYGGFGGG
-1733 DISAT
+1733 SAS
-1738 IGNYTFNTTADV
+1738 YTLTNFSFNTTADV
-1750 PLASGNAFF
+1750 ALASGNAFF
-1759 LCTDNHNSPY
+1759 LCTNKHNSPY
-1769 TISNS
+1769 TISDSEEQGV

>member
-1 MTDKQKTNAYSARN
+1 MTNKQKTNAYNARN

-44 HGKSGGKIF
+44 GRGKTGKMF
-53 ASIAGFIVGFTTPWL
+53 ASIAGFLVGFSTPWL

-87 WSATHQQSVDSNG
+87 WSATHQQNVDSNA

-158 VVSVTANDMIIPTG
+158 VVSVMASDMIIPTG

-185 KYPDARVRK
+185 KYPDARVSK

-209 IHLCTKSEVENS
+209 IHLCTKKEVENS

-228 QVSVSSL
+228 QVSVTSL

-260 DLWDVEGVV
+260 DLWDVEGNV
-269 YSETP
+269 YMDEPYDKVFGSSAS
-274 WSKIFK
+274 WQQQNHVSV
-280 NSSRWKQKNYVAI
+280 NST
-293 DASHG
+293 HG
-298 FVNFCAST
+298 FVNFCADT
-306 VRGGTNYT
+306 IRGGTNYT
-314 FHDGDTPENYETV
+314 FHDGDTPENYDTV

-351 VSTVVMGK
+351 VSAVVMGK

-409 YCDEEISFLDVSG
+409 YCDEEISFLDASG
-422 AIIKAKRF
+422 AVIKAKRF
-430 ELNMVIDQKNSALDW
+430 ELNMVIDQKNNALDW
-445 LQEILANFQGYL
+445 IQEILANFQGYL
-457 TLSNGKFKL
+457 TLTNGKFKL
-466 HIESQTDISY
+466 HIEQQTDIAY

-489 PLSIND
+489 PLSLND

-502 KIIDPRNNWSTVSCN
+502 KIIDPRNNWTTVACN

-575 EPGDVVTVSYHGV
+575 EPGDVVTISYHGV

-632 TDTTQTV
+632 TDTTQTI
-639 EKRTPSNPTHLKA
+639 EKRIPSNPTNIKA

-673 LPQRYDIETGLVYYK
+673 LPQRYDVETGLVYYK

-738 RVQSRTTDGLV
+738 RVQSRTTDGLI
-749 SSEASAPTTT
+749 SSEASAPTVT

-764 KETVPSQPYNLTYN
+764 KETVPSQPYNLTYD
-778 FTKAFTFMWSDVPD
+778 FTKAFTFKWSDVPD

-797 YEIRK
+797 YEIRT
-802 DTNVGSSVGL
+802 DTNVGSTIGL

-826 ERNGTVYV
+826 ERKGTVYV

-847 KIMYNYPK
+847 KITYNYPK

-879 ARVKSMRLHI
+879 ARVKSMRLYV
-889 EGSKVSKALD
+889 EGSNVSKVLD
-899 LDNASYTFYGE
+899 LDNASYTFNSE
-910 PDVYNF
+910 PDIYYF
-916 SASYVDLMG
+916 WASYVDLMG
-925 EGYTS
+925 EGYSS
-930 VKYTYTIKPEMNPE
+930 VRYAYTIKPELNPE

-958 TIQNAVADAQEAVP
+958 EIQDAVKDAQQALPNLNEKVAE
-972 RLDGVDKDI
+972 LTKTDDEIK
-981 VGINN
+981 
-986 DIATVK
+986 ATV
-992 SDLNNDISN
+992 
-1001 INNKLNLAPSDENG
+1001 
-1015 YKSIQELNQKDG
+1015 
-1027 KLESI
+1027 
-1032 IATNK
+1032 
-1037 STQDSVNETNASQI
+1037 QD
-1051 LQNDNAI
+1051 
-1058 KTVVA
+1058 
-1063 NLNKDANGNAYT
+1063 
-1075 SISGL
+1075 
-1080 YQTAESIQSTVQTN
+1080 
-1094 KSSADSAISQV
+1094 
-1105 SQKADNVKVT
+1105 
-1115 IENKL
+1115 
-1120 NNTDPSKSAYKS
+1120 NTTKMS
-1132 ISQLSQ
+1132 
-1138 TANEIKTTVIANKTA
+1138 
-1153 SDKADES
+1153 
-1160 LASQIK
+1160 SQIK
-1166 QTAESITTTVQ
+1166 Q
-1177 TNKKDTDNAI
+1177 
-1187 SQVSQ
+1187 
-1192 KADNVKVTIEN
+1192 
-1203 KLNNTDPSKSE
+1203 
-1214 YLSIAQLSQ
+1214 
-1223 TADEIKTT
+1223 
-1231 VQTNKKD
+1231 
-1238 TDNAIS
+1238 
-1244 QVSQKADNVKVTI
+1244 
-1257 ENKLNNTDPSKSE
+1257 
-1270 YLSISQL
+1270 
-1277 SQTANEIKTTV
+1277 
-1288 QTNKKD
+1288 
-1294 TDSAISQ
+1294 
-1301 VSQKADN
+1301 
-1308 VKVTIENNLNNT
+1308 
-1320 DPSKSAYKS
+1320 
-1329 ITQLQTN
+1329 
-1336 INGVSSTVQ
+1336 
-1345 NNKSATDTEISQIK
+1345 
-1359 QTANSLSST
+1359 
-1368 VQEHHTD
+1368 
-1375 ANNQISGLST
+1375 
-1385 KITQNAD
+1385 NAD
-1392 KITSVVTN
+1392 SITSVVTN
-1400 LSDSD
+1400 LSDAES
-1405 KAKKNYSAIAQMDD
+1405 AKNNYSAIAQLND

-1443 DGKKVHI
+1443 DGNKVHV
-1450 TGDTKF
+1450 TGATKI
-1456 DNNVIVG
+1456 DDDVIVG
-1463 GMIAANAITADKL
+1463 GMIAANSITAEKL
-1476 SASTMELT
+1476 SATTMELT
-1484 DSQGI
+1484 ANQGI

-1504 GSDGSYVV
+1504 GNDGSYVV
-1512 HGSSGMEFHDGNG
+1512 HGSNGMEFHDGNG
-1525 NTFAMVGAIVMG
+1525 NTFAMVGAMVMG

-1562 SLQTAIPGYNSTNLY
+1562 SLQTAIPGYTSTNLY
-1577 LDCRPQSVTTNGFQ
+1577 LDCRAQNVTQNGFQ

-1604 LVPVNKTATGHLK
+1604 SFPVNKLASK
-1617 SYSMGIDG
+1617 SFQDLRGKWFDKLTSYTYDLS
-1625 TEITIPEKATTFTI
+1625 EIKVPDKATKVTI
-1639 NVTWSITNY
+1639 NSSWTLENIGDIRWRS
-1648 GEDRTAHEDDY
+1648 DDEDDY
-1659 PAFLGPVYLNLK
+1659 YDYYFGDVYVDVR
-1671 IDVNGTNKVNKRIGT
+1671 IDVNGSTVKTKRLGSSLGQ
-1686 APADDWYYEKTFNGG
+1686 KTDRPFTESKSGND
-1701 HSETITVSGGDK
+1701 SESITVNSGDTIK
-1713 IKLYFVATAE
+1713 IYGVISVQTVKR
-1723 KGKWQDFNEA
+1723 GDFNPQYSDSYEGFGEG
-1733 DISAT
+1733 SASYT
-1738 IGNYTFNTTADV
+1738 LTNYSFNTTADA

-1759 LCTDNHNSPY
+1759 LCTDQHNSPY
-1769 TISNS
+1769 TISDSQ

>member
-1 MTDKQKTNAYSARN
+1 MTKEEKNNVHKARN
-15 AMSDGHLRYL
+15 AMSDEHLRYL

-33 MTFDLQRFGHH
+33 PTFDLQRFGHH

-87 WSATHQQSVDSNG
+87 WSATHQQNVDSNG

-172 SQTGNTVF
+172 SQSGNTVF

-200 LWAGDNHHH
+200 LWAGNYHHH
-209 IHLCTKSEVENS
+209 IHLCTKKEVENS

-235 ISYINQLYA
+235 ISYINQLYS

-269 YSETP
+269 YTDTP
-274 WSKIFK
+274 FSKIFG
-280 NSSRWKQKNYVAI
+280 NNHRWQQKNYVAL
-293 DASHG
+293 DATHG

-314 FHDGDTPENYETV
+314 FHDGDTPSNYDTV

-351 VSTVVMGK
+351 VSAVVMGK
-359 KVYDTRTKKTAYS
+359 KVYDTRTKKTEYS

-395 ADDLDEDSWNKAAD
+395 ADDLDEDSWNRAAD
-409 YCDEEISFLDVSG
+409 YCDEEISFLDASG

-430 ELNMVIDQKNSALDW
+430 ELNMVIDQKNNALDW

-457 TLSNGKFKL
+457 TLTDGKFKL
-466 HIESQTDISY
+466 HIEQQTDISY

-489 PLSIND
+489 PLSLND

-502 KIIDPRNNWSTVSCN
+502 KIIDPRNNWTTVACN

-575 EPGDVVTVSYHGV
+575 EPGDVVTISYHGV

-632 TDTTQTV
+632 TDTTQTI
-639 EKRTPSNPTHLKA
+639 EKRVPSNPTNIKA

-673 LPQRYDIETGLVYYK
+673 LPQRYDVETGLVYYK

-712 RDWIYAGDSPTKIVI
+712 REWIYAGDSPTKIVI
-727 SNAKVGDIYEF
+727 PNAKVGDIYEF
-738 RVQSRTTDGLV
+738 RVQSRTTDGLI
-749 SSEASAPTTT
+749 SSEASAPTVT

-764 KETVPSQPYNLTYN
+764 KETVPSQPYNLTYD
-778 FTKAFTFMWSDVPD
+778 FTKTFTFKWSDVPD

-797 YEIRK
+797 YEVRT
-802 DTNVGSSVGL
+802 DTNVGSPVGL

-826 ERNGTVYV
+826 ERKGTVYV

-847 KIMYNYPK
+847 KVIYNYPK

-879 ARVKSMRLHI
+879 ARVKSMRLYV
-889 EGSKVSKALD
+889 EGHNISKSFD
-899 LDNASYTFYGE
+899 LDNASYTFNGE
-910 PDVYNF
+910 PDIYEF
-916 SASYVDLMG
+916 WASYVDMMG

-930 VKYTYTIKPEMNPE
+930 VKYAYTIKPEMNPE

-958 TIQNAVADAQEAVP
+958 EIQDAVKDAQQALPNLNEKVAE
-972 RLDGVDKDI
+972 LTKTDDEIK
-981 VGINN
+981 
-986 DIATVK
+986 ATVQ
-992 SDLNNDISN
+992 DRTT
-1001 INNKLNLAPSDENG
+1001 
-1015 YKSIQELNQKDG
+1015 EL
-1027 KLESI
+1027 S
-1032 IATNK
+1032 
-1037 STQDSVNETNASQI
+1037 
-1051 LQNDNAI
+1051 
-1058 KTVVA
+1058 
-1063 NLNKDANGNAYT
+1063 
-1075 SISGL
+1075 
-1080 YQTAESIQSTVQTN
+1080 
-1094 KSSADSAISQV
+1094 
-1105 SQKADNVKVT
+1105 
-1115 IENKL
+1115 
-1120 NNTDPSKSAYKS
+1120 
-1132 ISQLSQ
+1132 
-1138 TANEIKTTVIANKTA
+1138 
-1153 SDKADES
+1153 
-1160 LASQIK
+1160 SQIK
-1166 QTAESITTTVQ
+1166 Q
-1177 TNKKDTDNAI
+1177 
-1187 SQVSQ
+1187 
-1192 KADNVKVTIEN
+1192 
-1203 KLNNTDPSKSE
+1203 
-1214 YLSIAQLSQ
+1214 
-1223 TADEIKTT
+1223 
-1231 VQTNKKD
+1231 
-1238 TDNAIS
+1238 
-1244 QVSQKADNVKVTI
+1244 
-1257 ENKLNNTDPSKSE
+1257 
-1270 YLSISQL
+1270 
-1277 SQTANEIKTTV
+1277 
-1288 QTNKKD
+1288 
-1294 TDSAISQ
+1294 
-1301 VSQKADN
+1301 
-1308 VKVTIENNLNNT
+1308 
-1320 DPSKSAYKS
+1320 
-1329 ITQLQTN
+1329 
-1336 INGVSSTVQ
+1336 
-1345 NNKSATDTEISQIK
+1345 
-1359 QTANSLSST
+1359 
-1368 VQEHHTD
+1368 
-1375 ANNQISGLST
+1375 
-1385 KITQNAD
+1385 NAD
-1392 KITSVVTN
+1392 SITSVVTN
-1400 LSDSD
+1400 LSDTE
-1405 KAKKNYSAIAQMDD
+1405 KAKNNYSAIAQLND
-1419 DIALRVAKDDVVNQ
+1419 DIALRVSKDDVINQ

-1443 DGKKVHI
+1443 DGKKTHI
-1450 TGDTKF
+1450 TGDTKI

-1463 GMIAANAITADKL
+1463 GMIAANSITAEKL

-1484 DSQGI
+1484 ANQGI

-1504 GSDGSYVV
+1504 GNDGSYVV
-1512 HGSSGMEFHDGNG
+1512 HGSNGMEFHDGNG
-1525 NTFAMVGAIVMG
+1525 NTFAMVGAMVMG
-1537 TVKDGQWVRFTKPW
+1537 TVKDGQWVKFTKPW

-1577 LDCRPQSVTTNGFQ
+1577 LDCRPQNVTTNGFQ

-1604 LVPVNKTATGHLK
+1604 LIPVNKTVTGHTE
-1617 SYSMGIDG
+1617 YNTITIDG

-1648 GEDRTAHEDDY
+1648 GEDRKIHEDDTPWY
-1659 PAFLGPVYLNLK
+1659 LGPAYLNLK
-1671 IDVNGTNKVNKRIGT
+1671 IDVNDTNKVNKRIGT
-1686 APADDWYYEKTFNGG
+1686 APADDFYYERTFSGRD
-1701 HSETITVSGGDK
+1701 SETLAVNGGDK
-1713 IKLYFVATAE
+1713 IKVYFVVTTE
-1723 KGKWQDFNEA
+1723 HGNWHGFGKA

-1738 IGNYTFNTTADV
+1738 VGNYTFNTTADV

-1759 LCTDNHNSPY
+1759 LCTDQHNSPY
-1769 TISNS
+1769 TISNSQ

>member
-1 MTDKQKTNAYSARN
+1 MTNEEKTNLHSARN

-25 YEHAMSHT
+25 YKHAMSHT
-33 MTFDLQRFGHH
+33 PVFDLQRFGHH
-44 HGKSGGKIF
+44 RGKSGGKMF
-53 ASIAGFIVGFTTPWL
+53 ASIAGFLVGFSTPWL

-73 FAAGV
+73 FSAGI
-78 MGASLFGSV
+78 MGASLFGSI
-87 WSATHQQSVDSNG
+87 WSASHTQNVDTG
-100 SADVSRFDRAQES
+100 SADVSRFDRAQET
-113 MSSDGQIPIVYGT
+113 MSSDGQIPVIYGT
-126 RQISGNQT
+126 RQVTGNQT

-158 VVSVTANDMIIPTG
+158 VVSVMANDMIIPTG

-185 KYPDARVRK
+185 KYSDARVRK

-209 IHLCTKSEVENS
+209 IHLCTKKEVENS

-228 QVSVSSL
+228 QVSVTSL

-253 ATNNYPG
+253 ATNSYPG
-260 DLWDVEGVV
+260 DLWDVEGNV
-269 YSETP
+269 YMDVP
-274 WSKIFK
+274 YGKVFG
-280 NSSRWKQKNYVAI
+280 NSNAFQQQNHVSV
-293 DASHG
+293 DSTHG
-298 FVNFCAST
+298 FVNFCADT
-306 VRGGTNYT
+306 IRGGTNYS
-314 FHDGDTPENYETV
+314 FHDGDTPSNYDTV

-351 VSTVVMGK
+351 VSAVVMGK

-409 YCDEEISFLDVSG
+409 YCDEEISFLDASG

-430 ELNMVIDQKNSALDW
+430 ELNMVIDQKNNALDW

-466 HIESQTDISY
+466 HIEQQTDIAY

-489 PLSIND
+489 PLSLSD

-502 KIIDPRNNWSTVSCN
+502 KIIDPRNNWTTVACN

-575 EPGDVVTVSYHGV
+575 EPGDVVTISYHGV

-632 TDTTQTV
+632 TDITQTV
-639 EKRTPSNPTHLKA
+639 EKRMPSNPTNIKA

-673 LPQRYDIETGLVYYK
+673 LPQRYDVETGLVYYK
-688 TNHMTGAQIGTFKEG
+688 TNHMTAAQIGTFKEG

-712 RDWIYAGDSPTKIVI
+712 REWIYAGDSPTKIVI

-764 KETVPSQPYNLTYN
+764 KETVPSQPYNLTYD
-778 FTKAFTFMWSDVPD
+778 FTKAFTFKWSDVPD

-802 DTNVGSSVGL
+802 DTNVGSAIGL

-826 ERNGTVYV
+826 ERKGTVYV

-847 KIMYNYPK
+847 KVTYNYPK

-860 YIHFTEAL
+860 FIHFTEAL

-879 ARVKSMRLHI
+879 VRVKSMRLYV
-889 EGSKVSKALD
+889 EGSNVSKALD

-930 VKYTYTIKPEMNPE
+930 VKYSYTIKPEMNPE

-958 TIQNAVADAQEAVP
+958 EIQNAVSDAQQAIP
-972 RLDGVDKDI
+972 RLDTVDGNIETINGNISELRHTDTELSSTIIQNKKD
-981 VGINN
+981 
-986 DIATVK
+986 A
-992 SDLNNDISN
+992 
-1001 INNKLNLAPSDENG
+1001 
-1015 YKSIQELNQKDG
+1015 
-1027 KLESI
+1027 
-1032 IATNK
+1032 
-1037 STQDSVNETNASQI
+1037 
-1051 LQNDNAI
+1051 DNA
-1058 KTVVA
+1058 
-1063 NLNKDANGNAYT
+1063 DAA
-1075 SISGL
+1075 
-1080 YQTAESIQSTVQTN
+1080 
-1094 KSSADSAISQV
+1094 
-1105 SQKADNVKVT
+1105 
-1115 IENKL
+1115 
-1120 NNTDPSKSAYKS
+1120 
-1132 ISQLSQ
+1132 
-1138 TANEIKTTVIANKTA
+1138 
-1153 SDKADES
+1153 
-1160 LASQIK
+1160 LASQIE

-1177 TNKKDTDNAI
+1177 
-1187 SQVSQ
+1187 
-1192 KADNVKVTIEN
+1192 E
-1203 KLNNTDPSKSE
+1203 
-1214 YLSIAQLSQ
+1214 
-1223 TADEIKTT
+1223 
-1231 VQTNKKD
+1231 
-1238 TDNAIS
+1238 
-1244 QVSQKADNVKVTI
+1244 
-1257 ENKLNNTDPSKSE
+1257 
-1270 YLSISQL
+1270 
-1277 SQTANEIKTTV
+1277 
-1288 QTNKKD
+1288 NKKD

-1308 VKVTIENNLNNT
+1308 IKLTIENGLNTT
-1320 DPSKSAYKS
+1320 DPSKSPYKS
-1329 ITQLQTN
+1329 ISQLKVD
-1336 INGVSSTVQ
+1336 INGLTTTVQ
-1345 NNKSATDTEISQIK
+1345 NNKSATDTQISQIK
-1359 QTANSLSST
+1359 QNANSLSST
-1368 VQEHHTD
+1368 VQNYHTD
-1375 ANNQISGLST
+1375 ANNQISGLSSR
-1385 KITQNAD
+1385 ITQNANS
-1392 KITSVVTN
+1392 ITSVVTN
-1400 LSDSD
+1400 LSDST
-1405 KAKKNYSAIAQMDD
+1405 KAKSNYSAIAQLDNN
-1419 DIALRVAKDDVVNQ
+1419 IALRVSKNDVINQ

-1450 TGDTKF
+1450 TGDTHF
-1456 DNNVIVG
+1456 DNNVVVR
-1463 GMIAANAITADKL
+1463 GMIAAGAITADKL

-1484 DSQGI
+1484 ANQGI

-1512 HGSSGMEFHDGNG
+1512 HGSNGMEFHDGNG
-1525 NTFAMVGAIVMG
+1525 NTFAMVGAMIMG
-1537 TVKDGQWVRFTKPW
+1537 TVKDGQWVKFTKPW

-1562 SLQTAIPGYNSTNLY
+1562 SLQTAIPGYNSTNLF
-1577 LDCRPQSVTTNGFQ
+1577 LDCRPQNVTVNGFQ
-1591 AVCRTVLK
+1591 AICRTVLK

-1604 LVPVNKTATGHLK
+1604 VVPVNKSANKRFHDFRRKAFRDLT
-1617 SYSMGIDG
+1617 SYTYDIS
-1625 TEITIPEKATTFTI
+1625 EIKVPDKATK
-1639 NVTWSITNY
+1639 VTVNSSWALENIGDIVWRS
-1648 GEDRTAHEDDY
+1648 DDEDDY
-1659 PAFLGPVYLNLK
+1659 YDYLFGDIFVDMR
-1671 IDVNGTNKVNKRIGT
+1671 IDVNGSTVKTKRLGSSYGQKTEKPFYENKSGNDSEVIT
-1686 APADDWYYEKTFNGG
+1686 VNGG
-1701 HSETITVSGGDK
+1701 DTIKIYGIISVQTVKRG
-1713 IKLYFVATAE
+1713 
-1723 KGKWQDFNEA
+1723 DFNPQYG
-1733 DISAT
+1733 DSYDDFGDGSASYT
-1738 IGNYTFNTTADV
+1738 LTNYTFNTTADA

-1759 LCTDNHNSPY
+1759 LCTNKHNSPY
-1769 TISNS
+1769 TISDS

>member
-1 MTDKQKTNAYSARN
+1 MDKFDLEFLMDKKTNLQNACN
-15 AMSDGHLRYL
+15 AMSDGHLLYL

-33 MTFDLQRFGHH
+33 AVFDLQRFGHH

-87 WSATHQQSVDSNG
+87 WSATHQQNVDSNG
-100 SADVSRFDRAQES
+100 SADVSRFDRAQET
-113 MSSDGQIPIVYGT
+113 MSSDAQIPIVYGT

-185 KYPDARVRK
+185 KYPNARVRK

-244 EGWQAFPCA
+244 EGWQAFPVA

-260 DLWDVEGVV
+260 DLWDAEGNV
-269 YSETP
+269 YVETP
-274 WSKIFK
+274 WSKLFENQDKYNEQNHVTIDGK
-280 NSSRWKQKNYVAI
+280 N
-293 DASHG
+293 G
-298 FVNFCAST
+298 FINFCADT
-306 VRGGTNYT
+306 IRGGTNYT
-314 FHDGDTPENYETV
+314 FHDCESPSNYNEV
-327 GGYPAMA
+327 GGYPTMA

-351 VSTVVMGK
+351 VSAVVMGK

-409 YCDEEISFLDVSG
+409 YCDEEISFLDASG
-422 AIIKAKRF
+422 AIVKAKRF
-430 ELNMVIDQKNSALDW
+430 ELNMVIDQKNNALDW

-457 TLSNGKFKL
+457 TLTNGKFKL

-489 PLSIND
+489 PLSLND

-502 KIIDPRNNWSTVSCN
+502 KIIDPRNNWSTVACN

-575 EPGDVVTVSYHGV
+575 EPGDVVTISYHKV
-588 FTELPV
+588 FTDLPV

-607 DITGRQYNDTIYGDA
+607 ELTGRQYNDTVYGDA

-639 EKRTPSNPTHLKA
+639 EKRTPSNPTNLRA

-661 GTTGYDVICSYE
+661 GTTGYDVICFYE
-673 LPQRYDIETGLVYYK
+673 LPQRYDVETGLVYYK
-688 TNHMTGAQIGTFKEG
+688 TNHMTAAQIGTFKEG

-712 RDWIYAGDSPTKIVI
+712 REWIYAGDSPTKIVI
-727 SNAKVGDIYEF
+727 PNAKVGDIYEF
-738 RVQSRTTDGLV
+738 RVQSRTTDGLI
-749 SSEASAPTTT
+749 SSEASAPTVT

-764 KETVPSQPYNLTYN
+764 KETVPSQPYNLTYD
-778 FTKAFTFMWSDVPD
+778 FTSAFTFKWSDVPD

-797 YEIRK
+797 YEVRT
-802 DTNVGSSVGL
+802 DTNVGSPVGL

-826 ERNGTVYV
+826 ERKGTVYV

-847 KIMYNYPK
+847 KVTYNYPK

-879 ARVKSMRLHI
+879 ARVKSMRLYV
-889 EGSKVSKALD
+889 EGHNVSKVFD

-910 PDVYNF
+910 PDIYNF
-916 SASYVDLMG
+916 WASYVDLMG

-930 VKYTYTIKPEMNPE
+930 VKYAYTIKPEMNPE
-944 WLKDEAISLKKVDK
+944 WLKDEAISLKKVDSTIK
-958 TIQNAVADAQEAVP
+958 TAVSDAQQAIP
-972 RLDGVDKDI
+972 RIDAIDG
-981 VGINN
+981 
-986 DIATVK
+986 
-992 SDLNNDISN
+992 N
-1001 INNKLNLAPSDENG
+1001 I
-1015 YKSIQELNQKDG
+1015 
-1027 KLESI
+1027 
-1032 IATNK
+1032 
-1037 STQDSVNETNASQI
+1037 ETI
-1051 LQNDNAI
+1051 
-1058 KTVVA
+1058 
-1063 NLNKDANGNAYT
+1063 NGNITELKKADGE
-1075 SISGL
+1075 IL
-1080 YQTAESIQSTVQTN
+1080 STV
-1094 KSSADSAISQV
+1094 A
-1105 SQKADNVKVT
+1105 
-1115 IENKL
+1115 ENK
-1120 NNTDPSKSAYKS
+1120 K
-1132 ISQLSQ
+1132 
-1138 TANEIKTTVIANKTA
+1138 A
-1153 SDKADES
+1153 SDDADVS
-1160 LASQIK
+1160 LASQLK
-1166 QTAESITTTVQ
+1166 QTAESIT
-1177 TNKKDTDNAI
+1177 
-1187 SQVSQ
+1187 
-1192 KADNVKVTIEN
+1192 
-1203 KLNNTDPSKSE
+1203 
-1214 YLSIAQLSQ
+1214 
-1223 TADEIKTT
+1223 
-1231 VQTNKKD
+1231 
-1238 TDNAIS
+1238 
-1244 QVSQKADNVKVTI
+1244 
-1257 ENKLNNTDPSKSE
+1257 
-1270 YLSISQL
+1270 
-1277 SQTANEIKTTV
+1277 
-1288 QTNKKD
+1288 
-1294 TDSAISQ
+1294 
-1301 VSQKADN
+1301 
-1308 VKVTIENNLNNT
+1308 
-1320 DPSKSAYKS
+1320 
-1329 ITQLQTN
+1329 
-1336 INGVSSTVQ
+1336 STVQ
-1345 NNKSATDTEISQIK
+1345 SNKKELSSQI
-1359 QTANSLSST
+1359 S
-1368 VQEHHTD
+1368 
-1375 ANNQISGLST
+1375 
-1385 KITQNAD
+1385 QNAD

-1400 LSDSD
+1400 LNDKD
-1405 KAKKNYSAIAQMDD
+1405 KASTAYSAIAQMIDA
-1419 DIALRVAKDDVVNQ
+1419 IQLRVTADNLKEMGQ
-1433 INISKESILI
+1433 SGQLMSYINLTPTTVSILSKLLHITADTLI
-1443 DGKKVHI
+1443 DG
-1450 TGDTKF
+1450 
-1456 DNNVIVG
+1456 NVITG
-1463 GMIAANAITADKL
+1463 GMIKAGAITADKL
-1476 SASTMELT
+1476 AASIIELT
-1484 DSQGI
+1484 KSQGI

-1504 GSDGSYVV
+1504 GNDGSYVV
-1512 HGSSGMEFHDGNG
+1512 HGSNGMEFHDGNG
-1525 NTFAMVGAIVMG
+1525 NTFAMVGATVMG
-1537 TVKDGQWVRFTKPW
+1537 TVKDGQWIKFTKPW

-1577 LDCRPQSVTTNGFQ
+1577 LDCRPQNVTNNGFQ
-1591 AVCRTVLK
+1591 AICRTVLR

-1604 LVPVNKTATGHLK
+1604 TFPVNKLASRNLSDLYNKGIPNLTAYTYDI
-1617 SYSMGIDG
+1617 S
-1625 TEITIPEKATTFTI
+1625 EIKVPDKATKVTI
-1639 NVTWSITNY
+1639 NSSWTIENIGDIKWVS
-1648 GEDRTAHEDDY
+1648 HDDDDEFCY
-1659 PAFLGPVYLNLK
+1659 HFGDIYVDLR
-1671 IDVNGTNKVNKRIGT
+1671 IDVNGSTIKTKRLGSSLGQ
-1686 APADDWYYEKTFNGG
+1686 KTDKEFKESKSGND
-1701 HSETITVSGGDK
+1701 SEVITVSGGDTVK
-1713 IKLYFVATAE
+1713 IYGVISVQTVKR
-1723 KGKWQDFNEA
+1723 GDFNPQYG
-1733 DISAT
+1733 DSYDGFGKGSASYT
-1738 IGNYTFNTTADV
+1738 LTNYSFNTTADS

-1759 LCTDNHNSPY
+1759 LCTDQHNSPY
-1769 TISNS
+1769 TISDSQ

>member
-44 HGKSGGKIF
+44 HGKSGGKMF

-87 WSATHQQSVDSNG
+87 WSATHQQSVDSNA

-221 HDTYWEY
+221 YDTYWEY
-228 QVSVSSL
+228 QVSVTSL

-260 DLWDVEGVV
+260 DLWDVEGNV
-269 YSETP
+269 YMDVP
-274 WSKIFK
+274 YGKVFG
-280 NSSRWKQKNYVAI
+280 SSNAWQQQNHVSV
-293 DASHG
+293 DSTHG
-298 FVNFCAST
+298 FVNFCADT
-306 VRGGTNYT
+306 IRGGTNYT
-314 FHDGDTPENYETV
+314 FHDGDTPENYDTV

-351 VSTVVMGK
+351 VSAVVMGK

-409 YCDEEISFLDVSG
+409 YCDEEISFLDASG

-430 ELNMVIDQKNSALDW
+430 ELNMIIDQKNSALDW

-457 TLSNGKFKL
+457 TLTNGKFKL

-489 PLSIND
+489 PLSLSD

-502 KIIDPRNNWSTVSCN
+502 KIIDPRNNWTTVACN

-673 LPQRYDIETGLVYYK
+673 LPQRYDVETGLVYYK

-712 RDWIYAGDSPTKIVI
+712 REWIYAGGSPTKIVI

-738 RVQSRTTDGLV
+738 RVQSRTTDGLI
-749 SSEASAPTTT
+749 SSEASAPTVT

-764 KETVPSQPYNLTYN
+764 KETVPSQPYNLTYD
-778 FTKAFTFMWSDVPD
+778 FSKAFTFKWSDVPD

-802 DTNVGSSVGL
+802 DTNVGSPVGL

-826 ERNGTVYV
+826 ERKGTVYV

-847 KIMYNYPK
+847 KVTYNYPK

-879 ARVKSMRLHI
+879 ARVKSMRLYV
-889 EGSKVSKALD
+889 EGHGVSKSFD
-899 LDNASYTFYGE
+899 LDNASYLFNSK
-910 PDVYNF
+910 PDIYYF
-916 SASYVDLMG
+916 WATYVDLMG

-930 VKYTYTIKPEMNPE
+930 VQYAYTIKPELNPE
-944 WLKDEAISLKKVDK
+944 WLKDEAISLNKVNK
-958 TIQNAVADAQEAVP
+958 EIQSAVKDAQQALPNLNEKVAE
-972 RLDGVDKDI
+972 LTKTDDEIK
-981 VGINN
+981 
-986 DIATVK
+986 ATV
-992 SDLNNDISN
+992 
-1001 INNKLNLAPSDENG
+1001 
-1015 YKSIQELNQKDG
+1015 Q
-1027 KLESI
+1027 
-1032 IATNK
+1032 
-1037 STQDSVNETNASQI
+1037 
-1051 LQNDNAI
+1051 
-1058 KTVVA
+1058 
-1063 NLNKDANGNAYT
+1063 
-1075 SISGL
+1075 
-1080 YQTAESIQSTVQTN
+1080 
-1094 KSSADSAISQV
+1094 
-1105 SQKADNVKVT
+1105 DNVT
-1115 IENKL
+1115 NM
-1120 NNTDPSKSAYKS
+1120 S
-1132 ISQLSQ
+1132 
-1138 TANEIKTTVIANKTA
+1138 
-1153 SDKADES
+1153 
-1160 LASQIK
+1160 SQIK
-1166 QTAESITTTVQ
+1166 Q
-1177 TNKKDTDNAI
+1177 
-1187 SQVSQ
+1187 
-1192 KADNVKVTIEN
+1192 
-1203 KLNNTDPSKSE
+1203 
-1214 YLSIAQLSQ
+1214 
-1223 TADEIKTT
+1223 
-1231 VQTNKKD
+1231 
-1238 TDNAIS
+1238 
-1244 QVSQKADNVKVTI
+1244 
-1257 ENKLNNTDPSKSE
+1257 
-1270 YLSISQL
+1270 
-1277 SQTANEIKTTV
+1277 
-1288 QTNKKD
+1288 
-1294 TDSAISQ
+1294 
-1301 VSQKADN
+1301 
-1308 VKVTIENNLNNT
+1308 
-1320 DPSKSAYKS
+1320 
-1329 ITQLQTN
+1329 
-1336 INGVSSTVQ
+1336 
-1345 NNKSATDTEISQIK
+1345 
-1359 QTANSLSST
+1359 
-1368 VQEHHTD
+1368 
-1375 ANNQISGLST
+1375 
-1385 KITQNAD
+1385 NAD
-1392 KITSVVTN
+1392 SITSVVTN
-1400 LSDSD
+1400 LSDSE
-1405 KAKKNYSAIAQMDD
+1405 KAKNNYSAIAQMQD
-1419 DIALRVAKDDVVNQ
+1419 DIDLRVAKDDVINQ

-1443 DGKKVHI
+1443 DGNKTHI
-1450 TGDTKF
+1450 TGDTKI
-1456 DNNVIVG
+1456 DKNVIVG
-1463 GMIAANAITADKL
+1463 GMIAANSITAEKL
-1476 SASTMELT
+1476 SAETIALSNN
-1484 DSQGI
+1484 QGI
-1489 KGGGA
+1489 KGGNV
-1494 TLDTN
+1494 TLDAN
-1499 GLTVR
+1499 GMTCT
-1504 GSDGSYVV
+1504 D
-1512 HGSSGMEFHDGNG
+1512 SSGTTIQFGQDGMTSKDKNG
-1525 NTFAMVGAIVMG
+1525 NKFSILAQCMMG
-1537 TVKDGQWVRFTKPW
+1537 VAKNGKYVKFNNPW
-1551 KTVPNVIVTPI
+1551 MEAPVVIVTPQNI
-1562 SLQTAIPGYNSTNLY
+1562 QTNNPAYSTSKVRLHCY
-1577 LDCRPQSVTTNGFQ
+1577 AEDVSVNGFRMR
-1591 AVCRTVLK
+1591 AYSGI
-1599 AGSGG
+1599 ADGSGSFAQYQECGSMNWTIWRDWQSSENKG
-1604 LVPVNKTATGHLK
+1604 LPYGKRSITFTVKMPSNASRVAFRGRFGMNVGYKYDNFVGFPNSESQNISIKCDGKETYNGMFFSNNNDNKIHDATGVHGTNEYC
-1617 SYSMGIDG
+1617 SYVSNVFTVAQGSDLTCTLTLSPWTKHDGDGNDILIVWLIIDSLDVHVDGEQILDDDG
-1625 TEITIPEKATTFTI
+1625 T
-1639 NVTWSITNY
+1639 
-1648 GEDRTAHEDDY
+1648 G
-1659 PAFLGPVYLNLK
+1659 AFFV
-1671 IDVNGTNKVNKRIGT
+1671 VNSS
-1686 APADDWYYEKTFNGG
+1686 NGLY
-1701 HSETITVSGGDK
+1701 TITD
-1713 IKLYFVATAE
+1713 
-1723 KGKWQDFNEA
+1723 
-1733 DISAT
+1733 
-1738 IGNYTFNTTADV
+1738 
-1750 PLASGNAFF
+1750 
-1759 LCTDNHNSPY
+1759 
-1769 TISNS
+1769 

>member
-1 MTDKQKTNAYSARN
+1 MDKFDLEFLMDKKTNLQNARN
-15 AMSDGHLRYL
+15 TMSDGHLRYL
-25 YEHAMSHT
+25 YKHAMSHT
-33 MTFDLQRFGHH
+33 AVFDLQRFGHH

-87 WSATHQQSVDSNG
+87 WSATHQQNVDSNG
-100 SADVSRFDRAQES
+100 SADVSRFDRAQET
-113 MSSDGQIPIVYGT
+113 MSSDAQIPIVYGT

-149 VLCEGGIEG
+149 VLCEGGIKG
-158 VVSVTANDMIIPTG
+158 VVSVMASDMIIPTG

-180 TLMNN
+180 TIMNN
-185 KYPDARVRK
+185 KHPDARVRK
-194 HGSDFD
+194 HGQDFD

-209 IHLCTKSEVENS
+209 IHLCTKKEVENS

-244 EGWQAFPCA
+244 EGWQAFPVA

-260 DLWDVEGVV
+260 DLWDAEGNV
-269 YSETP
+269 YVETP
-274 WSKIFK
+274 WSKLFENQDKYNEQNHVTIDGK
-280 NSSRWKQKNYVAI
+280 N
-293 DASHG
+293 G
-298 FVNFCAST
+298 FINFCADT
-306 VRGGTNYT
+306 IRGGTSYT
-314 FHDGDTPENYETV
+314 FHDCEAPSNYDEV

-351 VSTVVMGK
+351 VSAVVMGK

-372 TNPAMCLRDFMLS
+372 TNPAMCLRDFILS
-385 KRYGLGRWIS
+385 KRYGLGRWIT
-395 ADDLDEDSWNKAAD
+395 ADDLDEDSWNRVAD
-409 YCDEEISFLDVSG
+409 YCDEEISFLDASG

-445 LQEILANFQGYL
+445 VQEILANFQGYL
-457 TLSNGKFKL
+457 TLTNGKFKL
-466 HIESQTDISY
+466 HIEQQTDVSY

-489 PLSIND
+489 PLSLND
-495 TPNKYVV
+495 TPNKYTV
-502 KIIDPRNNWSTVSCN
+502 KIIDPRNNWSSVACN

-575 EPGDVVTVSYHGV
+575 EPGDVVTISYHKV
-588 FTELPV
+588 FTDLPV

-607 DITGRQYNDTIYGDA
+607 ELTGRQYNDTIYGDA

-639 EKRTPSNPTHLKA
+639 EKRTPSNPTNLRA

-661 GTTGYDVICSYE
+661 GSTGYDVIFSYE
-673 LPQRYDIETGLVYYK
+673 LPQRYDVETGLVYYK
-688 TNHMTGAQIGTFKEG
+688 TNHMTAAQIGTFKEG

-712 RDWIYAGDSPTKIVI
+712 REWIYAGDSPTKIVI
-727 SNAKVGDIYEF
+727 PNAKVGDIYEF

-749 SSEASAPTTT
+749 SSEASAPTVT

-764 KETVPSQPYNLTYN
+764 KETVPSQPYNLTYD
-778 FTKAFTFMWSDVPD
+778 FTKSFTFKWSDVPD

-797 YEIRK
+797 YEVRT
-802 DTNVGSSVGL
+802 DTNVGSPVGL

-826 ERNGTVYV
+826 KRKGTVYV

-847 KIMYNYPK
+847 KVTYNYPK

-879 ARVKSMRLHI
+879 ARVKSMRLYV
-889 EGSKVSKALD
+889 EGHNISKSFD
-899 LDNASYTFYGE
+899 LNNASYTFYGE
-910 PDVYNF
+910 PDIYNF
-916 SASYVDLMG
+916 WASYVDLMG

-930 VKYTYTIKPEMNPE
+930 VKYAYTIKPEMNPE

-958 TIQNAVADAQEAVP
+958 EIQNAVSDAQQAIP
-972 RLDGVDKDI
+972 RLDSVD
-981 VGINN
+981 G
-986 DIATVK
+986 
-992 SDLNNDISN
+992 N
-1001 INNKLNLAPSDENG
+1001 I
-1015 YKSIQELNQKDG
+1015 
-1027 KLESI
+1027 
-1032 IATNK
+1032 
-1037 STQDSVNETNASQI
+1037 ETINASVSELRHTDSELSSTI
-1051 LQNDNAI
+1051 VKNKKDSDNA
-1058 KTVVA
+1058 
-1063 NLNKDANGNAYT
+1063 DAA
-1075 SISGL
+1075 
-1080 YQTAESIQSTVQTN
+1080 
-1094 KSSADSAISQV
+1094 
-1105 SQKADNVKVT
+1105 
-1115 IENKL
+1115 
-1120 NNTDPSKSAYKS
+1120 
-1132 ISQLSQ
+1132 
-1138 TANEIKTTVIANKTA
+1138 
-1153 SDKADES
+1153 
-1160 LASQIK
+1160 LASQIE
-1166 QTAESITTTVQ
+1166 QTADSITTTVQ
-1177 TNKKDTDNAI
+1177 ENKDATDN
-1187 SQVSQ
+1187 
-1192 KADNVKVTIEN
+1192 
-1203 KLNNTDPSKSE
+1203 
-1214 YLSIAQLSQ
+1214 
-1223 TADEIKTT
+1223 
-1231 VQTNKKD
+1231 
-1238 TDNAIS
+1238 
-1244 QVSQKADNVKVTI
+1244 
-1257 ENKLNNTDPSKSE
+1257 
-1270 YLSISQL
+1270 
-1277 SQTANEIKTTV
+1277 
-1288 QTNKKD
+1288 
-1294 TDSAISQ
+1294 AISQ

-1320 DPSKSAYKS
+1320 DPAKSAYRS
-1329 ITQLQTN
+1329 ISQLQVN
-1336 INGVSSTVQ
+1336 INGLTSTVQ
-1345 NNKSATDTEISQIK
+1345 SNKSATDTQISQIK
-1359 QTANSLSST
+1359 QNANSLSST
-1368 VQEHHTD
+1368 VQNYHTD
-1375 ANNQISGLST
+1375 ANNQISGLSSQI
-1385 KITQNAD
+1385 KQNAD
-1392 KITSVVTN
+1392 SITSVVTN
-1400 LSDSD
+1400 LSDSE
-1405 KAKKNYSAIAQMDD
+1405 KAKKNYSAILQLGN
-1419 DIALRVAKDDVVNQ
+1419 DIALRVAKDDIINQ
-1433 INISKESILI
+1433 INVSKESILI

-1450 TGDTKF
+1450 TGDTHF
-1456 DNNVIVG
+1456 DNNVVVR
-1463 GMIAANAITADKL
+1463 GMIAAGAITADKL

-1484 DSQGI
+1484 ANQGI

-1525 NTFAMVGAIVMG
+1525 NTFAMVGAMIMG
-1537 TVKDGQWVRFTKPW
+1537 TVKDGQWVKFTKPW

-1577 LDCRPQSVTTNGFQ
+1577 LDCRPQNVTVNGFQ

-1604 LVPVNKTATGHLK
+1604 LVPINKTVTGHLE
-1617 SYSMGIDG
+1617 SYSMTIDG

-1639 NVTWSITNY
+1639 NTTWAITNY

-1659 PAFLGPVYLNLK
+1659 HAFLGPAYLNLK
-1671 IDVNGTNKVNKRIGT
+1671 IDVNGTNKANKRIGT
-1686 APADDWYYEKTFNGG
+1686 APADDWYYEKTFSGG

-1713 IKLYFVATAE
+1713 IKIYFVATAE

-1733 DISAT
+1733 DVSAT
-1738 IGNYTFNTTADV
+1738 IGNYSFNTTADV
-1750 PLASGNAFF
+1750 ALASGNAFF
-1759 LCTDNHNSPY
+1759 LCTDRHNSPY
-1769 TISNS
+1769 TISDS